1 MSRRDGD
8 ALPLTGAQREI
19 WLAEQRSRTPIPG
32 YRVGECLEIHGPVD
46 PELFETALR
55 RVVDEVDALHVTFVD
70 EGEGPRQVLRETWDW
85 APVHLDLS
93 GEPVPREAAMEW
105 MERDLLRPLD
115 LARDPLFG
123 HALVRLSPTEYLWY
137 LNYHHVVLDA
147 ISSSMVRQRVGEVYS
162 ALAEDGAVPPS
173 PFGSLRDLVD
183 SDEAYR
189 ASADFTADRS
199 YWTERFAD
207 RPGPTRLTRT
217 APADPDRALRLAE
230 ERELRRPDALR
241 AAAGR
246 IGVRWSR
253 LVVAAAALYAHRL
266 TGTQDVVLA
275 LPVTARRSAD
285 RDLMSVPGTMSNVVP
300 LRLTVRPDMPWR
312 DLVAQAARE
321 VEAAVAHERYR
332 SEDLLRDLGA
342 PGSIGTAFPLIVNIM
357 AFNSRPTFA
366 GHPASVHHFV
376 SGSTSDLAVWVF
388 DYRDGNPPL
397 LRLHG
402 SPEAYGE
409 DDLAAH
415 QQRLISLLDAVAD
428 WDPDEVLG
436 RIDLLTAEEH
446 HQVAALGTGP
456 TVELPAETLPELFR
470 KHVRA
475 TPDLVALVCG
485 DVSLTYAELDE
496 RANRLANALVA
507 RGAGPERLVA
517 VALPRSAEL
526 VVAILAVLK
535 TGAAYVPLDPE
546 YPAARIAL
554 LLDDARP
561 ALLVTD
567 TLSEGRL
574 PGKGSVDR
582 LVIDDP
588 ATAELVGGL
597 SAADPM
603 AAVDPGH
610 PAYVIFTS
618 GSTGRPKGVVPT
630 HGGLLNLLTDLRQ
643 AHLPP
648 VTDERQRLRIA
659 LTTSVSFDA
668 SWNQLLALFAGH
680 ELHVLD
686 YETWTDPDAF
696 VGYAARRGLDYIE
709 ATPSYL
715 HVLVAH
721 GLLGDQRWRPALVAA
736 GGEAVP
742 ERLWEELRAAD
753 GVSCLNLY
761 GPSECTVNPVV
772 ASVGSSPL
780 PVIGRPAGNVRL
792 YVLDGALRPL
802 PAGTPGELYIAGP
815 CLARGYLNRPGL
827 TAGRFVADPFGP
839 IGTRMYRTGDLVRWG
854 ADRNLEFLGRT
865 DDQVKVRGFRVELG
879 EVEAVLAEHPQVAR
893 AAAMVRTE
901 DEPRLVAY
909 AVAEPGATVTGTA
922 LREHLRERLPKHMV
936 PSIVV
941 LLDALPLTPNGK
953 LDRRALPAPDRQPA
967 DPGRA
972 PRTATEH
979 LLAGLFAEVLGV
991 PEVGADDD
999 FFDLGGHSLLAT
1011 RLVARARSVLGVE
1024 LGLRDL
1030 FDAPTV
1036 AELAA
1041 AVDIAGRARPALSR
1055 RERPDTVPLS
1065 FAQRRLWFLHRMEGP
1080 SATYNIPLALRLG
1093 GTLDERAL
1101 EAALTDLVERHES
1114 LRTVFPVAD
1123 GVPYQRVLEA
1133 DEARPRLRVTE
1144 GGERDLPQRLAEAAR
1159 YGFELSD
1166 EPPLRAELFR
1176 LGTED
1181 HVLLLVVHHIAGDGW
1196 SAGPLLRDLRTAY
1209 AARTEG
1215 AKPEWS
1221 PLPVQYADYA
1231 LWQRELLGDGS
1242 DPDSLLSGQLAYWRG
1257 QLADLPEQVELPFD
1271 RPRPAVMSYRGAHL
1285 PVQVDAELH
1294 EGLRELARD
1303 GGASLFMVLQ
1313 AGLAALLGKLGA
1325 GTDVPIGT
1333 PIAGRTDE
1341 ALDDLVGFF
1350 VNTLVLRTDLSGDP
1364 SFTELLGRVR
1374 SDALAAYA
1382 HQDVPFEHLVEA
1394 LNPTRTL
1401 AHHPLFQTMLALQN
1415 APLGAFDLPGLRV
1428 TTDLVHTGTAKCDL
1442 TFILAEQPGTEG
1454 LSGVVEYSTDLFDEG
1469 TVAGIVDRWLRLLRA
1484 VVADPGRRIGRVDVL
1499 SAEELRALLP
1509 AEADRSGEQPE
1520 SSLTALFE
1528 RQVRADPAAVALTDG
1543 EVNLTYGELNARA
1556 NRLAHALIGRGVGPE
1571 QLVALALPRS
1581 AELVVAVL
1589 AVLKAGGAYVPV
1601 DPQYPAARISYLL
1614 QDARPALLLTTHQ
1627 IGDLPGAES
1636 VDRLLLDTADLDG
1649 LPDTD
1654 PAVAVDPGHP
1664 AYVIYTSG
1672 STGKPKGVV
1681 VPHRNVVRLFG
1692 TTRALFDFTADD
1704 VWTLFHSYAFDFS
1717 VWELWGALLHGGRL
1731 VVVDH
1736 ETSRSPGRFLELLAR
1751 ERVTVLNQ
1759 TPSAFYQLMQADA
1772 EHPSELAM
1780 RTVVFGGE
1788 ALEPA
1793 RLAPWYE
1800 RHPDDAPRLVN
1811 MYGITETTVHVTY
1824 AALDRSGTAAGR
1836 IGAALPDLRT
1846 YVLDDGLRPVAPGV
1860 PGELYVA
1867 GPGLARGYLNR
1878 PGLTAGRFVAD
1889 PFGPQGS
1896 RMYRTGDVVRRAA
1909 EGSLSYV
1916 GRADQQVKVR
1926 GFRIELG
1933 EIEAALAAHPGVAQT
1948 AVLARQDRADDT
1960 RLVAYLV
1967 PAAGAAP
1974 RPADLREHLTERL
1987 PEHMVPSAY
1996 VVLDAL
2002 PLTANGKLDHR
2013 ALPAP
2018 DLAPVVTG
2026 RAPRTPREQ
2035 VLCELFA
2042 EVLGVA
2048 SAGVEDG
2055 FFDLGGHSLL
2065 ATRLAARIRA
2075 TLGVEMPL
2083 RTLFEAPTP
2092 AGLAAAL
2099 TAAGPAQAAL
2109 VRRER
2114 PELVPL
2120 SFAQRRLWFL
2130 HQLDGTGANY
2140 HISLAWRLSGDL
2152 DRRAMEAALAD
2163 VVGRHESLRTV
2174 YPAVDGVPYQQVLG
2188 VVAARPRLLV
2198 RRTAE
2203 AELSAL
2209 MAAATDRPFDLAGDA
2224 PLRAGLFELASDEHV
2239 LQVVLHHIAGDGW
2252 SLGPLAQDLTAAYAA
2267 RCRGEAPRWKS
2278 LPVQYTDYTLW
2289 QHELLGESTDPD
2301 SPFARQAAY
2310 WTRQLAGLPERIQLP
2325 ADRPRPAAASRR
2337 GGFVHA
2343 GLDAELH
2350 RGLRE
2355 LAREHGTSLF
2365 MVLQAGLA
2373 ALLSK
2378 LGAGDDIPVG
2388 SPVAGRTDQALDEL
2402 VGYFVNTLVLR
2413 TDTSGD
2419 PTFAELLGRVRDT
2432 SLAGY
2437 AHQDLP
2443 FEHLVEALNPVR
2455 SLAHHPLF
2463 QVMLV
2468 LQNAPRADFAPPG
2481 LHVEDMPLTTTT
2493 AKLDLIFTM
2502 SERQAQDGTPEGI
2515 DGLVEYAGD
2524 LYDPATVETMF
2535 GRWER
2540 LLRVAVTDPQQRL
2553 SRFGVL
2559 SAEERDDLT
2568 ALGTGPEVE
2577 LPAAS
2582 VPELFRAQVRAT
2594 PDLVA
2599 LVCGDVSLTYEELD
2613 ERANRLAHALVSR
2626 GAGPERLV
2634 AVALPRSA
2642 ELVVAILAVLR
2653 TGAAYVPVDPEYPAA
2668 RIGHMLE
2675 DAGPVLVVTD
2685 ARTRDRLP
2693 EAGPAGW
2700 LVLDDPATAALVAD
2714 CPATDPLVAVDP
2726 RHPAY
2731 VIYTSGSTGR
2741 PKGVVSTHGGLLNL
2755 FVSQRPLL
2763 FPRRTKERLRIGLT
2777 TSVSFDASCDQLSS
2791 LYAGH
2796 ELHVLDEA
2804 TWSDPD
2810 AFVDYV
2816 TRVGLDYVNAT
2827 PSYLHVLVARGLLDD
2842 PGRRPAVVSMGGEA
2856 VPEQLWERLRAV
2868 EGVSCLNY
2876 YGPTE
2881 CTVDAVVAPLG
2892 SSPRPVIG
2900 RPLGGI
2906 RLYVL
2911 DSTLQ
2916 PVPAGVA
2923 GELHLA
2929 GAGLARGYLNRPA
2942 LTAGRFVADPFGPSG
2957 TRMYR
2962 TGDLVRWGA
2971 DRNLEFLGRTDDQ
2984 VKVRGFRIELG
2995 EIEAALAEHP
3005 QVAQVAVTVRE
3016 DRVGDARLVAYPV
3029 AVAGAELQPE
3039 ELRAHLRERLPD
3051 HMVPAAFVPL
3061 EGLPLTATGKL
3072 DRRALP
3078 APVHTAVRT
3087 GRAPRTPQEQVL
3099 AELFAEVLGV
3109 AEVGADDDFFDLGG
3123 HSLLATRLVA
3133 RARAALGVELELR
3146 ALFETPTVAGLAAGL
3161 GGAGRA
3167 RLALRRAERPE
3178 TVSLSF
3184 AQRRLWF
3191 LHQLED
3197 AGSVYN
3203 MPLAWRLTG
3212 DLDQDALRAALGD
3225 VVARHESLRTIYPQV
3240 DGVPRQEVLDART
3253 APPRLAVTRVG
3264 EADLT
3269 ELLTAAAANGFDLAT
3284 QPPLRAELFEL
3295 APDEHVLLVVMH
3307 HIAGDGW
3314 SLGPLSADLATAYAA
3329 RRRGEEPQWAPLP
3342 VQYADYTLWQ
3352 NRLLGDAADPDSLFA
3367 RQADHWT
3374 RTLAGLPEQIPLP
3387 ADRHRPAAP
3396 SYSGGHLDVELDP
3409 ELHAGLVR
3417 LGREHGA
3424 SVYMVLQA
3432 ALASLLD
3439 KLGAGTDI
3447 PVGSLVAG
3455 RTDQALD
3462 ELVGFFVNTLVLR
3475 TDTSGD
3481 PTFAELL
3488 ARVREGALAAY
3499 AHQDLPF
3506 EHVVEALN
3514 PARSSARQ
3522 PLFQVLLALQNVPRT
3537 EFALDG
3543 LGSEILLVR
3552 TPTAMFDLGFH
3563 LLERGGTG
3571 GPAEGIVGRVE
3582 YSTDLFDRA
3591 TVETLFA
3598 RWLRLL
3604 AAVVAE
3610 PERPLSRIEVL
3621 TTEERHELLVAR
3633 NDTARPVP
3641 TADLPALFEARVRAT
3656 PEAPAVVFE
3665 GTELTY
3671 RELNR
3676 RANRLAHALIARGV
3690 GPEQVVALR
3699 LPRSAELVVA
3709 VLAVLKTGAA
3719 YLPVDP
3725 DYPAARI
3732 AYMLED
3738 AGPAVVLDDLAAVTA
3753 DGDLPEHDPA
3763 VAVDGRRPAYVIY
3776 TSGSTGRPKAV
3787 VMPAAGLLNL
3797 LEWHHEVVGGEPGTR
3812 TAQFTAIS
3820 FDVSVQEVLS
3830 ALLYGKTL
3838 VVPTEEQRRSAELF
3852 AHWLDRHEVA
3862 ELFAPNLVVEALAE
3876 AAEEAGLDLSA
3887 LRLVAQAGEAM
3898 RLGGAVRRFQARRPG
3913 RVLHNHY
3920 GPAETH
3926 VITAYSLPADP
3937 AGCPSPVPIGRP
3949 IANCQVY
3956 VLDSA
3961 LRPVAPGVLGELYL
3975 AGAGLARGY
3984 LNRPGLTAGRFVAN
3998 PYGPA
4003 GARMYRTGDLV
4014 RWRADGELEFA
4025 GRVDHQVK
4033 VRGFRVEPGE
4043 IEAELTA
4050 HPGVAQV
4057 AVLAREDRIVAY
4069 VVPVAGSGATAAAL
4083 TAYLRGRVPE
4093 YLVPSAFVL
4102 LEALPLTPNGKLD
4115 RAALPAPEATTRET
4129 GRAPRT
4135 PQEQI
4140 LCELFAEV
4148 LGRGQVGVD
4157 DDFFDLGGH
4166 SLLATRLV
4174 SRVRATL
4181 GVELELRRLF
4191 RTPTPAGLAAGLHDA
4206 ATARQ
4211 ALVPRP
4217 RREPMPLSFAQRRL
4231 WFLQQFGAPSATYH
4245 MPLALRL
4252 SGELDRDAL
4261 SAALTDVLARHETLR
4276 TVFPH
4281 IAGIPHQRVLDP
4293 AEVPVPLTVRAV
4305 GEAELPAL
4313 LREAAVRAFDLTSE
4327 VPLRAE
4333 LFAVAPDEHVL
4344 LLVMHH
4350 IAGDGWSMGPLARDL
4365 ATAYAAR
4372 RDGGSPAW
4380 PPLPVTYG
4388 DYTLWQHEILGDE
4401 HDGDSLFARQVRYWS
4416 EELAGLPEQL
4426 QLPVDRPR
4434 PATMSYGG
4442 DLLELR
4448 IDAELHAALLGL
4460 ARRSGASLFMVLQAA
4475 LAALYTRLG
4484 AGTDIPIGSPIAGRT
4499 DEALDEL
4506 VGFFVNTLVLRTD
4519 TSGDPS
4525 FGELLGRV
4533 RETAL
4538 SAYAHQDVPFEH
4550 LVEVLNPSRSLSHH
4564 PLFQTGLVV
4573 QNAPGGDFRLPG
4585 MRVSGVSVLT
4595 GTARL
4600 DLTFG
4605 FAEEHGPDGAPA
4617 GLSGAVEYSTDLFD
4631 RSTVEA
4637 LVARW
4642 TRLLAAVAAAPDQP
4656 IGGIE
4661 LLSAEERRELLPA
4674 VEGGAAGVSLP
4685 ELFAAQVAVV
4695 PDEVALVC
4703 GDAELTYRELNS
4715 RANRFAHALV
4725 ARGVG
4730 PEQVVAVAL
4739 PRSVESVVAV
4749 LGVLKAG
4756 AAYLPVDP
4764 AYPRARIDFMLAD
4777 ARPSVVVDDPAM
4789 VGDAD
4794 RPDTDPV
4801 VALDVRYP
4809 AYVIYTSGST
4819 GRPKGVVVS
4828 HGGVSGLVAAQVER
4842 LGVAPGSRVLQF
4854 ASPSFDASFWDLCS
4868 ALLTGATLVLA
4879 PSGAPLEALTDRRLD
4894 VTHVTLPPS
4903 ALAALDGADLAA
4915 GTLVVAGEAC
4925 PPELVAR
4932 WAPGRRMVNAYGPTE
4947 TTVCATMS
4955 DPLAAG
4961 SGVPPIGRPVAGFRV
4976 YVLDERLRLV
4986 APGVAGELYV
4996 AGPGLA
5002 RGYLNRPSLTAGRF
5016 VACPFG
5022 AGGDRMYRTGDVVRR
5037 RADGELEYVGRAD
5050 QQVKVRGFRVEL
5062 GEVEAALAEYPA
5074 VAQAAVVAQGD
5085 RLVGYVTARPDA
5097 TVRPAELAAHLRDR
5111 LPDYLVPAVFT
5122 VLDVLP
5128 LTPNGKLDRAA
5139 LPAPDLGS
5147 AEVGRAP
5154 RTPQEQILCE
5164 LFAEVLGRGQVGVDD
5179 DFFDL
5184 GGHSLLATRLAARVR
5199 SVLGVELGLRAL
5211 FQAPTVAGLAGA
5223 LTESGSARP
5232 TLTARE
5238 RPEAVPL
5245 SFAQRRLWFMHRMD
5259 GSAATYHIPLAL
5271 QLTGTLDRAA
5281 LDEALADVVARH
5293 ESLRTVFPEVGGVPC
5308 QRVLDPAEARPR
5320 AGLTKVSQAELH
5332 HWLAEFAR
5340 RPFDLAAEPPLR
5352 AELFAVA
5359 PDEHVLLLVMHH
5371 IAGDGWST
5379 GPLARDLA
5387 EAYAARC
5394 QGREPDRDALP
5405 VQYADYTLWQ
5415 CELLGDAADPQSR
5428 FAEQLDYWKR
5438 QLSDLPELIQLPA
5451 DRPRP
5456 AVAGWHG
5463 DHVGLE
5469 LGPELHAALTEL
5481 ARNTGT
5487 SLFMVLQAALAALY
5501 TRLGAGTDIPIGS
5514 PIAGR
5519 TDEALDELVGF
5530 FVNTLVLRTD
5540 TSGDPSFT
5548 ELLGRVRETSLS
5560 AYAHQDVPFEHL
5572 VEVLNPS
5579 RSLAHH
5585 PLFQTILAV
5594 QNAPMGRFSLP
5605 GLEVATYAVA
5615 TGTAKFDLGVSLVEQ
5630 FGPAG
5635 EPAGIVGAAEY
5646 ATDLFDRSTVEVL
5659 VRRWTLLLEAVT
5671 ADPDR
5676 SIGGID
5682 LLDSDERSRL
5692 LERGNATAREVAA
5705 VPVPEA
5711 FAVQVAATPD
5721 ALALVSGG
5729 AELTYRELNA
5739 RANRFAHALIARGV
5753 GPEQLVAVALPRSV
5767 ESVVAVLGVLK
5778 AGAAYLPV
5786 DPSYP
5791 AARIA
5796 YMLEDARPVLVV
5808 DDPALVAE
5816 ASEASEWPDTDP
5828 VVALDVRH
5836 PAYVIY
5842 TSGSTGRP
5850 KGVVVAHGGVA
5861 SLVAAQIERFAIAPD
5876 SRVLQFASPSFDAS
5890 VSEIFTAL
5898 LRGAAL
5904 VLPPAAEPVAALTDP
5919 GLAVTHATVPPSVL
5933 AALPEGAVTVST
5945 LVVAGEACPPELVAR
5960 WAPGRRMVNAYG
5972 PTETTVCATM
5982 SDPLSPGAGVPPI
5995 GRPIANARVYVLDER
6010 LRPVPPGVP
6019 GELYVA
6025 GAGLARG
6032 YLNRPALTA
6041 GRFVACPFEA
6051 GSRMYRTGD
6060 VVRWLGDGQLEYVG
6074 RADDQVK
6081 VRGFRVEPGEIET
6094 ALAEHP
6100 AVARAAVL
6108 AQDDRLIGYVV
6119 PHQTEARDSAL
6130 EADHVGEWQD
6140 IYDALPIT
6148 PEETAFGQNFVGWNS
6163 SYDAS
6168 PIPAEQMREWR
6179 DATVARILALHP
6191 RRVLEV
6197 GVGTGLLLSQIAPHC
6212 ETYWATDF
6220 SATAIDALAAQ
6231 VARQEQLAG
6240 RVVLH
6245 TRPAHDTDGL
6255 PAGHFDTIVINSV
6268 VQYFPS
6274 ADYLTDVIEK
6284 LMRLLAPGGALFLGD
6299 IRNLRLLR
6307 PLATAVQLHRVGD
6320 GADLTS
6326 VRRAVEQSLRVE
6338 KELLVDPDFFTALR
6352 EHGTDIGVVAVEVKR
6367 GRHHNELT
6375 RYRYDVTLHKQPVTP
6390 TAPDRSVEL
6399 AWGQQVAGPA
6409 ELRELLAQPSVGVL
6423 RITGVPN
6430 RRVAREAALAR
6441 AVQNGD
6447 GSLAE
6452 LLERLHAPE
6461 DADLPDPEDF
6471 HALGSESGRS
6481 AVVTWSAAA
6490 ADAVDV
6496 VFTDP
6501 QALHRSPVEAYRPAR
6516 ATGQALSSLTN
6527 RPTGGRGTGALL
6539 GELRDWLR
6547 SRLPDYLVPS
6557 AFVALEALPLTA
6569 NGKLDRRALPAP
6581 DLGPVAVGRAPRTP
6595 QEQLLAELF
6604 AEVLGLAQVGVDDS
6618 FFDLGGHSLLATR
6631 LASRV
6636 RAVLGAEL
6644 EVRTLFESP
6653 TVAGLA
6659 ARLDGSGAARP
6670 ALIVRPRPE
6679 RVPLSFAQRR
6689 LWFLHRMDGPSATYN
6704 MPLALSLTGELDR
6717 PALHAALADVVAR
6730 HESLRTVFRE
6740 TDGVPYQVVLSAA
6753 QAYPALPVVELD
6765 ESRLAERLAETAQCG
6780 FDLAAEPPVRA
6791 ELYAL
6796 APGRHVLLV
6805 VVHHIAADGWSMGP
6819 LSGDLAAAYAA
6830 RCRGEAPQW
6839 SPLPVQYADY
6849 SAWQRELLGDATDPD
6864 SLFAR
6869 QLAYWKEEL
6878 SGVPQQLQLPAD
6890 RPRPPVASQR
6900 GDRVVVRLDA
6910 ELHQALRDL
6919 AAARGASMFMV
6930 LQAGLAALLTRLGA
6944 GTDIPIGSPI
6954 AGRTDQALDELVGFF
6969 VNTLVLRTDT
6979 AGDPGFSELVGRV
6992 RQKALTAYDHQDVP
7006 FEYLVEVVNPA
7017 RSLAHH
7023 PLFQIMLALQNAPLG
7038 EFALPGLETGHLEA
7052 PTGTARVDLTFSL
7065 AEQFRPDGAPD
7076 GLVGAVEYATDL
7088 FDPATVELLF
7098 ERLARLLRAAVA
7110 DPDRP
7115 ISRIDIMPVEE
7126 RRRLLAGSNGAVAEL
7141 PGAAVPELF
7150 ARQVGATPEAVAV
7163 VAGGTELTY
7172 RELDLRAN
7180 RLARALVRQGVRP
7193 ETPVAVMLDRS
7204 AELVVAI
7211 LAIIKAGGAYVPLD
7225 SRFPSSRI
7233 DLILRESGAA
7243 LVLTQE
7249 VTTALVQSEAADPSG
7264 FEVPCEPGQLAYI
7277 MYTSGSTGRPKGV
7290 AVTHR
7295 DVVGH
7300 ALTPEFR
7307 GGGHERVLMHSP
7319 TAFDLSTYELWV
7331 PLLNGGRVV
7340 VAPPEQLDL
7349 DLLQHTITSNG
7360 VTGLWLTAGLFR
7372 LVAEERP
7379 GLLAGVREVWT
7390 GGDVVSPAAVARV
7403 LAACPG
7409 IEVVN
7414 GYGPTEATTLATC
7427 HPVGVLP
7434 EHAATVP
7441 IGRPMA
7447 NMRAYV
7453 LDDRLRPVPTG
7464 MVGELYLAGTGVAR
7478 GYLGRAGLTAER
7490 FTADP
7495 YGPDGSRMYRTG
7507 DLASWRADGTLDFA
7521 GRADHQVKLRGLRI
7535 EPGEI
7540 EAVLAGCPG
7549 VAQAAVVARE
7559 DRPGDKRLVAYLVP
7573 APEGAPE
7580 AGELAGRLRRDLPDY
7595 MVPAAFVTVDALPLT
7610 ANGKL
7615 DRAALP
7621 APEYG
7626 ASAAGRGPRTPQ
7638 EQLLCGLFA
7647 EVLGREQVSIDD
7659 NFFDLGGHSLLAAR
7673 LASRVRETLGLE
7685 LGLRM
7690 LFEAPTVAGL
7700 TERLLMDDPDDALDV
7715 VLPLRS
7721 TGTGTPLFCIHPGG
7735 GISWSYSG
7743 LLNHLGPQHP
7753 VYAIQARGL
7762 GRPETLPTS
7771 YEEMA
7776 ADYADQIQK
7785 IQSEGPYLLL
7795 GWSAGGLIAHALACE
7810 LQSRGERTA
7819 LLAILD
7825 AYPVKD
7831 VQFAEVP
7838 VPTVRDVLVGVLDV
7852 DPDELGDQ
7860 EITYAEVA
7868 EVLNRRGSALAG
7880 LNERQIEVIVEIM
7893 INNARLAVDFVPGDF
7908 DGDLLLF
7915 NSTIDRAEDNA
7926 GPEIWRPYVAG
7937 RIESHE
7943 ITTRHDRMTQAGS
7956 LAQIG
7961 PILAARLA
7969 EATGDT
7975 DRADGA
7981 GNADRADGTTT
7992 LSHQED

>member
-8 ALPLTGAQREI
+8 ALPLTAAQREI

-46 PELFETALR
+46 RGLFETALR

-70 EGEGPRQVLRETWDW
+70 DGEGPRQVLRESWDW
-85 APVHLDLS
+85 APAYLDLS
-93 GEPVPREAAMEW
+93 GEPDPRAAAVEW

-123 HALVRLSPTEYLWY
+123 HALVKASPTRYLWY

-147 ISSSMVRQRVGEVYS
+147 ISSSMLRQRVGDVYS
-162 ALAEDGAVPPS
+162 ALAEGGAVPPC

-183 SDEAYR
+183 SDAAYR
-189 ASADFTADRS
+189 ASADFAADRAH
-199 YWTERFAD
+199 WTERFAD
-207 RPGPTRLTRT
+207 LPAPTRLG
-217 APADPDRALRLAE
+217 APSATDPHRALRLAG
-230 ERELRRPDALR
+230 ERALRRPDALR

-246 IGVRWSR
+246 AGVRWSR
-253 LVVAAAALYAHRL
+253 LVVAATALYAHRL
-266 TGTQDVVLA
+266 TGNPDVVLA
-275 LPVTARRSAD
+275 LPVTARRGAD
-285 RDLMSVPGTMSNVVP
+285 RDLTAVPGTMSNVVP

-312 DLVAQAARE
+312 ELVAQAARE
-321 VEAAVAHERYR
+321 VETAVAHERYR

-342 PGSIGTAFPLIVNIM
+342 PGGIGTAFPLIVNIM
-357 AFNSRPTFA
+357 AFNSRPSFA

-376 SGSTSDLAVWVF
+376 SGSTTDLAVWVF

-402 SPEAYGE
+402 SPEAYGD

-415 QQRLISLLDAVAD
+415 QQRLLGLLDTLAD
-428 WDPDEVLG
+428 FDQDEPVG

-446 HQVAALGTGP
+446 RELAQLGTGP
-456 TVELPAETLPELFR
+456 VAEVPAASLPELFR
-470 KHVRA
+470 EHVRA

-485 DVSLTYAELDE
+485 DVSLTYAQLDV
-496 RANRLANALVA
+496 RANRLAHALIA
-507 RGAGPERLVA
+507 RGAGPERPVA

-535 TGAAYVPLDPE
+535 TGAAYVPVDPE
-546 YPAARIAL
+546 YPAARIAH

-561 ALLVTD
+561 VLVVTD
-567 TLSEGRL
+567 SRSDGRL
-574 PGKGSVDR
+574 PAAPPVER
-582 LVIDDP
+582 LVLDAP
-588 ATAELVGGL
+588 ETAALL
-597 SAADPM
+597 ADRPAADPGV
-603 AAVDPGH
+603 AVDPGH
-610 PAYVIFTS
+610 PAYVIHTS
-618 GSTGRPKGVVPT
+618 GSTGRPKGVLPT
-630 HGGLLNLLTDLRQ
+630 HGGLLNLLAHLRQ
-643 AHLPP
+643 VHLPP
-648 VTDERQRLRIA
+648 PGHGRRHRVA

-686 YETWTDPDAF
+686 HATWTDPDAF
-696 VGYAARRGLDYIE
+696 VGHAARCRLDYVE

-715 HVLVAH
+715 RVLVAH
-721 GLLGDQRWRPALVAA
+721 GLLSGPQGPPALVAA

-742 ERLWEELRAAD
+742 EQLWGQLRAA
-753 GVSCLNLY
+753 GGASCLNLY
-761 GPSECTVNPVV
+761 GPSECTVNPVI
-772 ASVGSSPL
+772 ASVGSSPV
-780 PVIGRPAGNVRL
+780 PVIGRPATNVRL
-792 YVLDGALRPL
+792 YVLDGALRRL
-802 PAGTPGELYIAGP
+802 PAGAPGELYIAGR
-815 CLARGYLNRPGL
+815 CLARGYLNRPAP

-839 IGTRMYRTGDLVRWG
+839 AGSRMYRTGDLVRWG
-854 ADRNLEFLGRT
+854 TDGNLEFLGRT
-865 DDQVKVRGFRVELG
+865 DDQVKIRGFRVEPG
-879 EVEAVLAEHPQVAR
+879 EIEAVLAGHPQVAR
-893 AAAMVRTE
+893 AAVVVRTE
-901 DEPRLVAY
+901 EEPRLVAY
-909 AVAEPGATVTGTA
+909 AVPEPGATVTGSV
-922 LREHLRERLPKHMV
+922 LRDHLRERLPQHMV
-936 PSIVV
+936 PSAYV

-953 LDRRALPAPDRQPA
+953 LDRQALPEPDRRPTG
-967 DPGRA
+967 PGRA

-979 LLAGLFAEVLGV
+979 LLAGLFAEVLGA
-991 PEVGADDD
+991 PRVGADDD

-1024 LGLRDL
+1024 LRLRDL

-1041 AVDIAGRARPALSR
+1041 AVDVAGRARPALER
-1055 RERPDTVPLS
+1055 RERPRTVPLS

-1080 SATYNIPLALRLG
+1080 SATYNIPLALRLS
-1093 GTLDERAL
+1093 GTLDHRAL
-1101 EAALTDLVERHES
+1101 ETALGDLVERHES
-1114 LRTVFPVAD
+1114 LRTVFPTVD
-1123 GVPYQRVLEA
+1123 GVPCQRVLDPE
-1133 DEARPRLRVTE
+1133 EARPRLRVTE
-1144 GGERDLPQRLAEAAR
+1144 LGERDLPDRLARAAR
-1159 YGFELSD
+1159 YGFRLAG
-1166 EPPLRAELFR
+1166 EPPLHAELFR
-1176 LGTED
+1176 LADEE

-1196 SAGPLLRDLRTAY
+1196 STGPLSRDLTTAY
-1209 AARTEG
+1209 AARAEG
-1215 AKPEWS
+1215 SKPEWS

-1242 DPDSLLSGQLAYWRG
+1242 DPDSLLSGQLAYWKKR
-1257 QLADLPEQVELPFD
+1257 LADLPEQVELPFD
-1271 RPRPAVMSYRGAHL
+1271 RPRPTAMSYRGAHL
-1285 PVQVDAELH
+1285 PVRIDAGLH
-1294 EGLRELARD
+1294 QGLRALARD

-1341 ALDDLVGFF
+1341 ALDELVGFF

-1374 SDALAAYA
+1374 AGALAAYA

-1415 APLGAFDLPGLRV
+1415 APLGTFDLPGLRV
-1428 TTDLVHTGTAKCDL
+1428 ATDLVHTGTAKCDL
-1442 TFILAEQPGTEG
+1442 TFVLAEQPGADG
-1454 LSGVVEYSTDLFDEG
+1454 LSGVVEYSTDLFDEP
-1469 TVAGIVDRWLRLLRA
+1469 TVAVIVDRWLRLLRA
-1484 VVADPGRRIGRVDVL
+1484 FVADPGRRIGRVDVL
-1499 SAEELRALLP
+1499 SADELGALLP
-1509 AEADRSGEQPE
+1509 ADKGWTEEAPE

-1528 RQVRADPAAVALTDG
+1528 RQVRADPAAVALTDR
-1543 EVNLTYGELNARA
+1543 EVTLTYGELNARA
-1556 NRLAHALIGRGVGPE
+1556 NRLAHALTDRGIGPE
-1571 QLVALALPRS
+1571 HLVALALPRS

-1589 AVLKAGGAYVPV
+1589 AVLKAGAAYVPV
-1601 DPQYPAARISYLL
+1601 DPAYPAARIAYLL
-1614 QDARPALLLTTHQ
+1614 HDTRPALLVTTSRT
-1627 IGDLPGAES
+1627 GDLPGADGVS
-1636 VDRLLLDTADLDG
+1636 RLLLDTADLDG

-1654 PAVAVDPGHP
+1654 PGTAVDPGHA
-1664 AYVIYTSG
+1664 AYVIHTSG
-1672 STGKPKGVV
+1672 STGEPKGVV
-1681 VPHRNVVRLFG
+1681 VPHGNVVRLFD
-1692 TTRALFDFTADD
+1692 TTRELFGFTADD

-1736 ETSRSPGRFLELLAR
+1736 DTSRTPGRFLELLAR

-1772 EHPSELAM
+1772 EAPETGRELAL

-1788 ALEPA
+1788 ALEHA
-1793 RLAPWYE
+1793 RLASWYR
-1800 RHPDDAPRLVN
+1800 RHPEDAPRLVN
-1811 MYGITETTVHVTY
+1811 MYGITETTVHVTH
-1824 AALDRSGTAAGR
+1824 AALGASDTAAGQ
-1836 IGAALPDLRT
+1836 IGTALADLRT
-1846 YVLDDGLRPVAPGV
+1846 YVLDGGLRPVAPGV

-1889 PFGPQGS
+1889 PFGPPGS
-1896 RMYRTGDVVRRAA
+1896 RMYRSGDVVRRA
-1909 EGSLSYV
+1909 EDGSLRYV

-1933 EIEAALAAHPGVAQT
+1933 EIEAALAAHTGVAQI

-1974 RPADLREHLTERL
+1974 STADLRGHLADRL
-1987 PEHMVPSAY
+1987 PEHMVPSAF
-1996 VVLDAL
+1996 VQLDAL
-2002 PLTANGKLDHR
+2002 PLTANGKLDQR
-2013 ALPAP
+2013 ALPEPELTPAG
-2018 DLAPVVTG
+2018 TG
-2026 RAPRTPREQ
+2026 RAPRTPQEQ
-2035 VLCELFA
+2035 ILCELFA
-2042 EVLGVA
+2042 EVLRVA
-2048 SAGVEDG
+2048 SVGVEDG

-2083 RTLFEAPTP
+2083 RTLFESPTP
-2092 AGLAAAL
+2092 AGLAAAMV
-2099 TAAGPAQAAL
+2099 AAGPAQAAL

-2114 PELVPL
+2114 PEVIPL

-2130 HQLDGTGANY
+2130 HQLEGASANY
-2140 HISLAWRLSGDL
+2140 NIPLAWRLSGPL
-2152 DRRAMEAALAD
+2152 DRQALHAALTDTVA
-2163 VVGRHESLRTV
+2163 RHEALRTV
-2174 YPAVDGVPYQQVLG
+2174 FPVVDGVPYQRVLDLA
-2188 VVAARPRLLV
+2188 AARPGLAV
-2198 RRTAE
+2198 RRTTETELSAALAAAQAHRFDLE
-2203 AELSAL
+2203 AEL
-2209 MAAATDRPFDLAGDA
+2209 
-2224 PLRAGLFELASDEHV
+2224 PLHAELFELAADEHV
-2239 LQVVLHHIAGDGW
+2239 LLVVLHHIAGDGW
-2252 SLGPLAQDLTAAYAA
+2252 SLGPLAADLTEAYAA
-2267 RCRGEAPRWKS
+2267 RCRGDEPRREP
-2278 LPVQYTDYTLW
+2278 LAVQYADYTLW
-2289 QHELLGESTDPD
+2289 QHELLGEATDDD

-2310 WTRQLAGLPERIQLP
+2310 WKRQLAGLPEQIRLP
-2325 ADRPRPAAASRR
+2325 VDRPRPAVASHR
-2337 GGFVHA
+2337 GGSVRA
-2343 GLDAELH
+2343 ELDAELH
-2350 RGLRE
+2350 HGLRE
-2355 LAREHGTSLF
+2355 LARTSGTSLF

-2373 ALLSK
+2373 ALLSR
-2378 LGAGDDIPVG
+2378 LGAGEDIPVG
-2388 SPVAGRTDQALDEL
+2388 SLTAGRTDAAVDDL
-2402 VGYFVNTLVLR
+2402 VGFFVNTLVLR

-2432 SLAGY
+2432 ALAGY

-2443 FEHLVEALNPVR
+2443 FEYLVESLNPSR
-2455 SLAHHPLF
+2455 SLSHHPLF

-2468 LQNAPRADFAPPG
+2468 LQNNARAEFAPPG
-2481 LHVEDMPLTTTT
+2481 LRVAEVELTTTSS
-2493 AKLDLIFTM
+2493 KFDLVF
-2502 SERQAQDGTPEGI
+2502 SLAELLAEDGSPAGI
-2515 DGLVEYAGD
+2515 DVFVQFASD
-2524 LYDPATVETMF
+2524 LYDPATVETMVA
-2535 GRWER
+2535 RLVR
-2540 LLRVAVTDPQQRL
+2540 LLTAAVADPQRRL
-2553 SRFGVL
+2553 GRLDPL
-2559 SAEERDDLT
+2559 SAEERRELLAFREES
-2568 ALGTGPEVE
+2568 ALPA
-2577 LPAAS
+2577 PAAS
-2582 VPELFRAQVRAT
+2582 VPALFRARAQQQ
-2594 PDLVA
+2594 PEAVA
-2599 LVCGDVSLTYEELD
+2599 VVSGDVTLTYGELD
-2613 ERANRLAHALVSR
+2613 ARASRLAHALIAR

-2634 AVALPRSA
+2634 ALALPRSP
-2642 ELVVAILAVLR
+2642 ELVVAILAVHKA
-2653 TGAAYVPVDPEYPAA
+2653 GAAYLPIDPGYPAA
-2668 RIGHMLE
+2668 RIAYLL
-2675 DAGPVLVVTD
+2675 DD
-2685 ARTRDRLP
+2685 ARPTL
-2693 EAGPAGW
+2693 
-2700 LVLDDPATAALVAD
+2700 LVTTAALEAALPDAD
-2714 CPATDPLVAVDP
+2714 GLDRLLLDTGAEAAGLPDGDDPGVQVVPGNA
-2726 RHPAY
+2726 AY

-2741 PKGVVSTHGGLLNL
+2741 PKGVVVSHEGLPAM
-2755 FVSQRPLL
+2755 VAEQV
-2763 FPRRTKERLRIGLT
+2763 ERLGIGVGSRVLQFA
-2777 TSVSFDASCDQLSS
+2777 SPSFDASVWDLFGALLTGAALVLAPVTEPVAALTDPSLALTHALVPPSVPAVLSPDDVAVPT
-2791 LYAGH
+2791 LLVGG
-2796 ELHVLDEA
+2796 EA
-2804 TWSDPD
+2804 CGPE
-2810 AFVDYV
+2810 
-2816 TRVGLDYVNAT
+2816 
-2827 PSYLHVLVARGLLDD
+2827 LVARWA
-2842 PGRRPAVVSMGGEA
+2842 PGRRLINS
-2856 VPEQLWERLRAV
+2856 
-2868 EGVSCLNY
+2868 

-2881 CTVDAVVAPLG
+2881 TTVTATMSEPLSRG
-2892 SSPRPVIG
+2892 PGVPPIG
-2900 RPLGGI
+2900 RPIGGF
-2906 RLYVL
+2906 RTYVL
-2911 DSTLQ
+2911 DQRLCL
-2916 PVPAGVA
+2916 VPPGVT
-2923 GELHLA
+2923 GELYIA
-2929 GAGLARGYLNRPA
+2929 GPGLARGYLNRPG
-2942 LTAGRFVADPFGPSG
+2942 LTAGRFVPCPFGPAG
-2957 TRMYR
+2957 ARMYR
-2962 TGDLVRWGA
+2962 TGDLVHRRA
-2971 DRNLEFLGRTDDQ
+2971 DGQLEYVGRADDQ

-2995 EIEAALAEHP
+2995 EIETALAEHP
-3005 QVAQVAVTVRE
+3005 FVGQVAVTARKDRAE
-3016 DRVGDARLVAYPV
+3016 DTRLIAYVVP
-3029 AVAGAELQPE
+3029 APGADVQPD
-3039 ELRAHLRERLPD
+3039 ELRAHLRERLPEY
-3051 HMVPAAFVPL
+3051 MMPAAFVSL
-3061 EGLPLTATGKL
+3061 DALPLNANGKL

-3078 APVHTAVRT
+3078 EPGVTATRT
-3087 GRAPRTPQEQVL
+3087 GRAPHTPQEQVL

-3109 AEVGADDDFFDLGG
+3109 AGVGVDDDFFDLGG

-3133 RARAALGVELELR
+3133 RVRTTLGVEL
-3146 ALFETPTVAGLAAGL
+3146 ALHTLFRNPTVAGLAVGL
-3161 GGAGRA
+3161 GGADRA
-3167 RLALRRAERPE
+3167 RPALGRAERPE
-3178 TVSLSF
+3178 LVPLSS

-3191 LHQLED
+3191 LRQLEG
-3197 AGSVYN
+3197 AASVYN
-3203 MPLAWRLTG
+3203 MPLAWRLYG
-3212 DLDQDALRAALGD
+3212 PLDLAALDAALGD
-3225 VVARHESLRTIYPQV
+3225 LVDRHETLRTVFPVV
-3240 DGVPRQEVLDART
+3240 DGVPYQRVLAAGEVRPELKVSPADET
-3253 APPRLAVTRVG
+3253 A
-3264 EADLT
+3264 LT
-3269 ELLTAAAANGFDLAT
+3269 ALLTAAAARGFDLAAE
-3284 QPPLRAELFEL
+3284 PPLRAEVFEL
-3295 APDEHVLLVVMH
+3295 SADEHVLLLVMH

-3314 SLGPLSADLATAYAA
+3314 SLGPLAADLATAYAA
-3329 RRRGEEPQWAPLP
+3329 RLRGEEPQWAPLP

-3352 NRLLGDAADPDSLFA
+3352 RRLLGDAADPDSLFA
-3367 RQADHWT
+3367 RQVAYWT
-3374 RTLAGLPEQIPLP
+3374 RTLADLPEQIRLP
-3387 ADRHRPAAP
+3387 ADRHRPAVP
-3396 SYSGGHLDVELDP
+3396 SYSGGHLAVELDA

-3432 ALASLLD
+3432 ALAALLD

-3447 PVGSLVAG
+3447 PVGSLIAG

-3462 ELVGFFVNTLVLR
+3462 DLVGFFVNTLVLR

-3481 PTFAELL
+3481 PSFAELL
-3488 ARVREGALAAY
+3488 GRVREGALGAY

-3514 PARSSARQ
+3514 PSRSLARQ

-3537 EFALDG
+3537 EFALSG
-3543 LGSEILLVR
+3543 LAAEIVLVR

-3582 YSTDLFDRA
+3582 YSTDLFDPA
-3591 TVETLFA
+3591 TVEVLVT

-3610 PERPLSRIEVL
+3610 PDRPLSRIDVL
-3621 TTEERHELLVAR
+3621 TAEERHELLVVR
-3633 NDTARPVP
+3633 NDTARAVP
-3641 TADLPALFEARVRAT
+3641 AGSLAALFEAQVRAT
-3656 PEAPAVVFE
+3656 PLAEAVVFE
-3665 GTELTY
+3665 ADEQVSRVLTY

-3719 YLPVDP
+3719 YLPIDP

-3738 AGPAVVLDDLAAVTA
+3738 ARPAVVLDDLADVTPSE
-3753 DGDLPEHDPA
+3753 DQPERDP
-3763 VAVDGRRPAYVIY
+3763 VVPVDARHPAYVIY

-3797 LEWHHEVVGGEPGTR
+3797 LEWHHGAVGGGPGTR

-3852 AHWLDRHEVA
+3852 ARWLDRHRVA

-3876 AAEEAGLDLSA
+3876 AAEEAGLELPA

-3898 RLGGAVRRFQARRPG
+3898 RLSGGVRRFQSRRPG

-3926 VITAYSLPADP
+3926 VITAYPLPADP
-3937 AGCPSPVPIGRP
+3937 ADCPLPVPIGRP
-3949 IANCQVY
+3949 IANCRAY

-3984 LNRPGLTAGRFVAN
+3984 LNRSGLTAGRFVAD

-4014 RWRADGELEFA
+4014 RWRASGSPRPEAGGGELEFA

-4033 VRGFRVEPGE
+4033 VRGFRIEPGE

-4057 AVLAREDRIVAY
+4057 AVLAREDRPGETRIVAY
-4069 VVPVAGSGATAAAL
+4069 VVPLAGSGATAAAL
-4083 TAYLRGRVPE
+4083 TSYLRDRVPDH
-4093 YLVPSAFVL
+4093 LVPSAFVL
-4102 LEALPLTPNGKLD
+4102 LDALPLTPNGKLD
-4115 RAALPAPEATTRET
+4115 RAALPAPGAADTATS
-4129 GRAPRT
+4129 RAPRT

-4148 LGRGQVGVD
+4148 LGLARVGVD
-4157 DDFFDLGGH
+4157 EDFFALGGH

-4181 GVELELRRLF
+4181 GVELELRSLF
-4191 RTPTPAGLAAGLHDA
+4191 RTPTPAALAAGLHEA
-4206 ATARQ
+4206 GTARQ
-4211 ALVPRP
+4211 ALGPRP
-4217 RREPMPLSFAQRRL
+4217 RRDPMPLSFAQRRL

-4252 SGELDRDAL
+4252 SGDLDR
-4261 SAALTDVLARHETLR
+4261 AALGAALADVVARHETLR

-4281 IAGIPHQRVLDP
+4281 DGGVPYQRVLD
-4293 AEVPVPLTVRAV
+4293 ATGTAVPLTVRAA

-4313 LREAAVRAFDLTSE
+4313 LREAAVRGFDLTSE

-4333 LFAVAPDEHVL
+4333 LFALAPDEHVL

-4350 IAGDGWSMGPLARDL
+4350 IAGDGWSMGPLARDV
-4365 ATAYAAR
+4365 ATAYTSR
-4372 RDGGSPAW
+4372 QGGGAPAW

-4401 HDGDSLFARQVRYWS
+4401 NDADSVFSRQVAYWTRT
-4416 EELAGLPEQL
+4416 LAGLPEHL
-4426 QLPVDRPR
+4426 QLPADRPR
-4434 PATMSYGG
+4434 PATMSYRGE
-4442 DLLELR
+4442 LLEVR
-4448 IDAELHAALLGL
+4448 MGAELHAALAEL
-4460 ARRSGASLFMVLQAA
+4460 ARRSGATLFMVLQAA

-4484 AGTDIPIGSPIAGRT
+4484 AGTDIAIGSPIAGRT

-4525 FGELLGRV
+4525 FAELLGRV

-4550 LVEVLNPSRSLSHH
+4550 LVEALNPSRSLSHH
-4564 PLFQTGLVV
+4564 PLYQTGLVV
-4573 QNAPGGDFRLPG
+4573 QNAPGGDFELPG
-4585 MRVSGVSVLT
+4585 LKVSGVTVLT

-4642 TRLLAAVAAAPDQP
+4642 LRLLTEVAAAPDRP
-4656 IGGIE
+4656 IGGID
-4661 LLSAEERRELLPA
+4661 LLSAGERRELLPA
-4674 VEGGAAGVSLP
+4674 VEGGTAGASLP
-4685 ELFAAQVAVV
+4685 ELFAAQVAAT
-4695 PDEVALVC
+4695 PDAVALVC
-4703 GDAELTYRELNS
+4703 GDVELTYRQLNA
-4715 RANRFAHALV
+4715 RANRFAHSLT

-4730 PEQVVAVAL
+4730 PEQTVAVAL

-4764 AYPRARIDFMLAD
+4764 AYPEARIAFMLAD
-4777 ARPSVVVDDPAM
+4777 ARPVLVVDDPVA
-4789 VGDAD
+4789 VAD
-4794 RPDTDPV
+4794 GGRPETDPELV
-4801 VALDVRYP
+4801 PEVRHP

-4828 HGGVSGLVAAQVER
+4828 HCGVSGLVAAQVER
-4842 LGVAPGSRVLQF
+4842 LGVATGGRVLQF

-4868 ALLTGATLVLA
+4868 ALLTGAALVLA
-4879 PSGAPLEALTDRRLD
+4879 PADAPLEALADRRLD

-4903 ALAALDGADLAA
+4903 ALAALDGAELTA

-4932 WAPGRRMVNAYGPTE
+4932 WAPGRRMINAYGPTE

-4955 DPLAAG
+4955 DPLSPG
-4961 SGVPPIGRPVAGFRV
+4961 SGVPPIGRPVAGFRA
-4976 YVLDERLRLV
+4976 YVLDERLRIV
-4986 APGVAGELYV
+4986 PPGVAGELFV
-4996 AGPGLA
+4996 AGAGLA
-5002 RGYLNRPSLTAGRF
+5002 RGYLNRPGLTAGRF

-5022 AGGDRMYRTGDVVRR
+5022 PAGARMYRTGDVVRR

-5050 QQVKVRGFRVEL
+5050 DQVKVRGFRVEL
-5062 GEVEAALAEYPA
+5062 GEVEAALAEHPA
-5074 VAQAAVVAQGD
+5074 VARAAVLAQGD
-5085 RLVGYVTARPDA
+5085 RLIGYAAARPGTA
-5097 TVRPAELAAHLRDR
+5097 VRSAELAAHLRER
-5111 LPDYLVPAVFT
+5111 LPDYLVPSAVV

-5128 LTPNGKLDRAA
+5128 LTPSGKLDRAA
-5139 LPAPDLGS
+5139 LPALE
-5147 AEVGRAP
+5147 AAATAVGRAP
-5154 RTPQEQILCE
+5154 RTPQEQILCG
-5164 LFAEVLGRGQVGVDD
+5164 LFAEVLGLPRVGVDD

-5211 FQAPTVAGLAGA
+5211 FQAPTVAGLVGALAGA
-5223 LTESGSARP
+5223 GRARP
-5232 TLTARE
+5232 ALTVYE

-5245 SFAQRRLWFMHRMD
+5245 SFAQRRLWFLHRMD

-5293 ESLRTVFPEVGGVPC
+5293 ESLRTVFPEVDGVPC

-5320 AGLTKVSQAELH
+5320 VRPAEVSRSELPQR
-5332 HWLAEFAR
+5332 LAECAR
-5340 RPFDLAAEPPLR
+5340 QPFDLAAEPPLR
-5352 AELFAVA
+5352 AELFALA

-5394 QGREPDRDALP
+5394 EGRAATRPALP

-5415 CELLGDAADPQSR
+5415 RELLGDATDPQSR
-5428 FAEQLDYWKR
+5428 FTEQLDYWKR
-5438 QLSDLPELIQLPA
+5438 QLSDLPELLHLPV

-5456 AVAGWHG
+5456 AVAGWRG
-5463 DHVGLE
+5463 DHIGLE
-5469 LGPELHAALTEL
+5469 LGAELHVALSEL
-5481 ARNTGT
+5481 ARSTGT

-5540 TSGDPSFT
+5540 TSGDPSFV
-5548 ELLGRVRETSLS
+5548 ELLGRVRETALS

-5579 RSLAHH
+5579 RSLSHH
-5585 PLFQTILAV
+5585 PLFQTVLAV

-5605 GLEVATYAVA
+5605 GLDVATYAVA
-5615 TGTAKFDLGVSLVEQ
+5615 TGTAKFDLGVSLAEQ
-5630 FGPAG
+5630 FGPDG
-5635 EPAGIVGAAEY
+5635 SPTGIVGAVEY
-5646 ATDLFDRSTVEVL
+5646 ATDLFDRATVAAL
-5659 VRRWTLLLEAVT
+5659 IRRWTLLLEAVT
-5671 ADPDR
+5671 ADPEQP
-5676 SIGGID
+5676 IGGID
-5682 LLDSDERSRL
+5682 LLDADERHRL
-5692 LERGNATAREVAA
+5692 LERGNATAREVGT
-5705 VPVPEA
+5705 VPVPQAFEA
-5711 FAVQVAATPD
+5711 QVVATPD
-5721 ALALVSGG
+5721 AVALVRGDT
-5729 AELTYRELNA
+5729 ELTYRQLNA
-5739 RANRFAHALIARGV
+5739 SANRFAHALIARGV

-5767 ESVVAVLGVLK
+5767 EAVVALLGVLK

-5786 DPSYP
+5786 DPAYP
-5791 AARIA
+5791 QSRID
-5796 YMLEDARPVLVV
+5796 YMLADARPALLV
-5808 DDPALVAE
+5808 DDPAMVVE
-5816 ASEASEWPDTDP
+5816 DDRPDTDP
-5828 VVALDVRH
+5828 KVALDVRH

-5861 SLVAAQIERFAIAPD
+5861 SLVAGQIEGFAIDPA

-5890 VSEIFTAL
+5890 VSEIYTAL

-5904 VLPPAAEPVAALTDP
+5904 VLPPASDPVAALTDP
-5919 GLAVTHATVPPSVL
+5919 GLAVTHVTVPPSVV
-5933 AALPEGAVTVST
+5933 AALPEDSVAVPN
-5945 LVVAGEACPPELVAR
+5945 LIVAGEACPPELVAR

-5982 SDPLSPGAGVPPI
+5982 SDPLTPGSGVPPI
-5995 GRPIANARVYVLDER
+5995 GRPITNARVYVLDER

-6032 YLNRPALTA
+6032 YLNRPGLTA
-6041 GRFVACPFEA
+6041 ARFVACPFDPPGA
-6051 GSRMYRTGD
+6051 RMYRTGD
-6060 VVRWLGDGQLEYVG
+6060 VVRFRADGQLEYVG
-6074 RADDQVK
+6074 RADDQLK
-6081 VRGFRVEPGEIET
+6081 VRGFRVEPGEVEA

-6100 AVARAAVL
+6100 AVAQAAVL

-6119 PHQTEARDSAL
+6119 PRQDGVRDDGL

-6148 PEETAFGQNFVGWNS
+6148 PEESAFGQNFVGWNS
-6163 SYDAS
+6163 SYDAG
-6168 PIPAEQMREWR
+6168 PIPLEQMREWR
-6179 DATVARILALHP
+6179 DATVARILALRP

-6197 GVGTGLLLSQIAPHC
+6197 GVGTGLLLSQVAPHC
-6212 ETYWATDF
+6212 ATYWATDF

-6231 VARQEQLAG
+6231 VAGEERLAG
-6240 RVVLH
+6240 RVVLQ
-6245 TRPAHDTDGL
+6245 TRPAHDTEGL
-6255 PAGHFDTIVINSV
+6255 PAGEFDTIVINSV

-6274 ADYLTDVIEK
+6274 ADYLADVVGK
-6284 LMRLLAPGGALFLGD
+6284 LMRLLAPGGALFIGD
-6299 IRNLRLLR
+6299 VRNLRLLR
-6307 PLATAVQLHRVGD
+6307 PLATAVRLHRAGD
-6320 GADLTS
+6320 GGDLAA
-6326 VRRAVEQSLRVE
+6326 VRRAVEQSVRVE
-6338 KELLVDPDFFTALR
+6338 KELLVDPDFFAALR
-6352 EHGTDIGVVAVEVKR
+6352 EHGTDVGAVVVEVKR
-6367 GRHHNELT
+6367 GRHHNELS
-6375 RYRYDVTLHKQPVTP
+6375 RYRYDVTLHKPPV
-6390 TAPDRSVEL
+6390 APADPGRCVEL
-6399 AWGQQVAGPA
+6399 AWGRQVSDLA
-6409 ELRELLAQPSVGVL
+6409 ELRALLAAPAAELLRV
-6423 RITGVPN
+6423 TGVPN
-6430 RRVAREAALAR
+6430 RRVLREAALAR
-6441 AVQNGD
+6441 AVQEGD
-6447 GSLAE
+6447 RSLAE
-6452 LLERLHAPE
+6452 LLERLHAPQE
-6461 DADLPDPEDF
+6461 GELPDQEESGCPDPEDF
-6471 HALGSESGRS
+6471 HALGLEFDRRVG
-6481 AVVTWSAAA
+6481 VTWSTTA

-6496 VFTDP
+6496 VFADP
-6501 QALHRSPVEAYRPAR
+6501 RALDGSPVEAYRP
-6516 ATGQALSSLTN
+6516 TGTAGRPLSSLTN
-6527 RPTGGRGTGALL
+6527 RPTGSRGTGALI

-6547 SRLPDYLVPS
+6547 GRLPDYLVPS

-6569 NGKLDRRALPAP
+6569 SGKLDRRALPAP
-6581 DLGPVAVGRAPRTP
+6581 DLGPAAAGRAPRTP

-6604 AEVLGLAQVGVDDS
+6604 AEVLGLARVGVEDS

-6636 RAVLGAEL
+6636 RATLGAEL
-6644 EVRTLFESP
+6644 EVRTLFETP
-6653 TVAGLA
+6653 TVAALA
-6659 ARLDGSGAARP
+6659 ARLDGSGTARP
-6670 ALIVRPRPE
+6670 ALTAGPRPD

-6753 QAYPALPVVELD
+6753 QAHPALPVVELD
-6765 ESRLAERLAETAQCG
+6765 ESALAERLAESAGRG

-6796 APGRHVLLV
+6796 APDRHALLV

-6819 LSGDLAAAYAA
+6819 LAGDLAAAYAA
-6830 RCRGEAPQW
+6830 RRRGEEPQW
-6839 SPLPVQYADY
+6839 TPLPVQYADY
-6849 SAWQRELLGDATDPD
+6849 SRWQRDLLGDAADPE

-6878 SGVPQQLQLPAD
+6878 TGVPQQLQLPTD

-6900 GDRVVVRLDA
+6900 GGRVAVRLDA
-6910 ELHQALRDL
+6910 ELHQALRGL

-6979 AGDPGFSELVGRV
+6979 GGDPGFAELLGRV

-7052 PTGTARVDLTFSL
+7052 PTGTSRVDLTFSL
-7065 AEQFRPDGAPD
+7065 AERFRPDGGPD

-7088 FDPATVELLF
+7088 FDPASVEQLF
-7098 ERLARLLRAAVA
+7098 ARWARLLRAAVA

-7115 ISRIDIMPVEE
+7115 IGRIDLMSDAE
-7126 RRRLLAGSNGAVAEL
+7126 RHRLLHGFNDTAAEL
-7141 PGAAVPELF
+7141 PDAAVLELF
-7150 ARQVGATPEAVAV
+7150 ARRVRATPDAVAV

-7172 RELDLRAN
+7172 RELDLRSN

-7193 ETPVAVMLDRS
+7193 ETPVAVLLERS
-7204 AELVVAI
+7204 ADLVVAI
-7211 LAIIKAGGAYVPLD
+7211 LAIVKAGGAYVPLD

-7233 DLILRESGAA
+7233 ELILRESGAA

-7249 VTTALVQSEAADPSG
+7249 VLAALVQSEPDPSE
-7264 FEVPCEPGQLAYI
+7264 FEVPCDPAQLAYI

-7300 ALTPEFR
+7300 ALTPEWR

-7331 PLLNGGRVV
+7331 PLLGGGRIV

-7349 DLLQHTITSNG
+7349 DLLQHTVTTHG

-7403 LAACPG
+7403 RAACPG

-7427 HPVGVLP
+7427 HPVRSLP

-7441 IGRPMA
+7441 IGGPMA

-7464 MVGELYLAGTGVAR
+7464 AVGELYLAGTGVAR
-7478 GYLGRAGLTAER
+7478 GYHGRPGLTAER

-7495 YGPDGSRMYRTG
+7495 YGPAGSRMYRTG
-7507 DLASWRADGTLDFA
+7507 DLAWWRADGTLEFA

-7580 AGELAGRLRRDLPDY
+7580 SAELSGRLRRELPDY
-7595 MVPAAFVTVDALPLT
+7595 MVPAAFVAVDSLPLT
-7610 ANGKL
+7610 VNGKL

-7621 APEYG
+7621 APDYG
-7626 ASAAGRGPRTPQ
+7626 ATGTGRGPRTPQ

-7659 NFFDLGGHSLLAAR
+7659 GFFDLGGHSLLAAR

-7700 TERLLMDDPDDALDV
+7700 TERLVMDDPDDALDV

-7743 LLNHLGPQHP
+7743 LLNHVGPQHP
-7753 VYAIQARGL
+7753 VYALQARGL
-7762 GRPETLPTS
+7762 GRPEPLPTS
-7771 YEEMA
+7771 VEEMA
-7776 ADYADQIQK
+7776 ADYADQIRK
-7785 IQSEGPYLLL
+7785 IQPEGPYLLL

-7810 LQSRGERTA
+7810 LQARGERTA

-7831 VQFAEVP
+7831 VRFEVAP

-7852 DPDELGDQ
+7852 DPDELGDR

-7880 LNERQIEVIVEIM
+7880 LNERQVEVIVDIM
-7893 INNARLAVDFVPGDF
+7893 INNAKLAVDFVPGRY

-7915 NSTIDRAEDNA
+7915 NSTIERAEDDA
-7926 GPEIWRPYVAG
+7926 GPGTWRPYVSG

-7969 EATGDT
+7969 EATGD
-7975 DRADGA
+7975 RC
-7981 GNADRADGTTT
+7981 GTAPT
-7992 LSHQED
+7992 HQED

>member
-8 ALPLTGAQREI
+8 ALPLTAAQREI
-19 WLAEQRSRTPIPG
+19 WLAEQSSRTAIPG

-46 PELFETALR
+46 RDLFETALR

-70 EGEGPRQVLRETWDW
+70 TGEGPRQVLRESWDW
-85 APVHLDLS
+85 APAHLDLS
-93 GEPVPREAAMEW
+93 GEPDPRAAAMAW
-105 MERDLLRPLD
+105 MQRDLMRPLD
-115 LARDPLFG
+115 LTRDPLFG
-123 HALVRLSPTEYLWY
+123 HALIKASPTEFLWY

-147 ISSSMVRQRVGEVYS
+147 ISSSMLRQRVGEVYS
-162 ALAEDGAVPPS
+162 ALAGGGAVPPC
-173 PFGSLRDLVD
+173 PFGPLRDLVD
-183 SDEAYR
+183 SDAVYR
-189 ASADFTADRS
+189 ASTDFAADRS
-199 YWTERFAD
+199 YWTERLAD
-207 RPGPTRLTRT
+207 LPAPTRLTDTT
-217 APADPDRALRLAE
+217 ATDPHRALRLAD
-230 ERELRRPDALR
+230 ERALHRPDALR

-246 IGVRWSR
+246 AGVRWSR
-253 LVVAAAALYAHRL
+253 VVIAATALYAHRL
-266 TGTQDVVLA
+266 TGNQDVVLA
-275 LPVTARRSAD
+275 MPVTARRGAD

-300 LRLTVRPDMPWR
+300 LRLTVRPDMRWGE
-312 DLVAQAARE
+312 LVAQVAQE
-321 VEAAVAHERYR
+321 VAAAVAHERYR

-357 AFNSRPTFA
+357 AFNSRPDFA

-376 SGSTSDLAVWVF
+376 SGSTTDLAVWVF

-402 SPEAYGE
+402 SPEAYGD
-409 DDLAAH
+409 DDLAGH
-415 QQRLISLLDAVAD
+415 RQRLLALLDTAAD
-428 WDPDEVLG
+428 CDQDELLG

-446 HQVAALGTGP
+446 TEVAALGAGP
-456 TVELPAETLPELFR
+456 VAAAPAASLPELFR
-470 KHVRA
+470 EHVRA
-475 TPDLVALVCG
+475 TPELVALVCG
-485 DVSLTYAELDE
+485 DLSLMYAELDV
-496 RANRLANALVA
+496 RANRLAHALIE

-517 VALPRSAEL
+517 VALPRSADL

-535 TGAAYVPLDPE
+535 TGAAHVPIDPE
-546 YPAARIAL
+546 YPAARIAY

-561 ALLVTD
+561 ALVVTD
-567 TLSEGRL
+567 TRSGERL
-574 PGKGSVDR
+574 PEAGPADR
-582 LVIDDP
+582 LVLDEP
-588 ATAELVGGL
+588 ETAALVAGR

-603 AAVDPGH
+603 VAVDPRH
-610 PAYVIFTS
+610 PAYVIHTS
-618 GSTGRPKGVVPT
+618 GSTGRPKGVAPT

-643 AHLPP
+643 VHVPAVLG
-648 VTDERQRLRIA
+648 ERQRLRVA

-686 YETWTDPDAF
+686 HATWTDPDAF
-696 VGYAARRGLDYIE
+696 VDYAARRGLDYIE

-715 HVLVAH
+715 QVLVAH
-721 GLLGDQRWRPALVAA
+721 GLLGHRGWRPALVAA

-742 ERLWEELRAAD
+742 ERLWEQLRAAE

-761 GPSECTVNPVV
+761 GPSECTVNPVLASV
-772 ASVGSSPL
+772 ASSPR
-780 PVIGRPAGNVRL
+780 PVIGRPATNARL

-802 PAGTPGELYIAGP
+802 PAGLPGELYIAGP
-815 CLARGYLNRPGL
+815 WLARGYLNRPGP

-839 IGTRMYRTGDLVRWG
+839 AGSRMYRTGDLVRWDAAG
-854 ADRNLEFLGRT
+854 NLEFLGRT

-879 EVEAVLAEHPQVAR
+879 EIEAVLTEHPQVAR
-893 AAAMVRTE
+893 AAVVVRTE
-901 DEPRLVAY
+901 EEPRLVAY
-909 AVAEPGATVTGTA
+909 AVPETGATVTDTA
-922 LREHLRERLPKHMV
+922 LREHLRERLPKHLV
-936 PSIVV
+936 PSAFVV
-941 LLDALPLTPNGK
+941 LDALPLTPNGK

-991 PEVGADDD
+991 PEVGADDG

-1024 LGLRDL
+1024 LRLSDL

-1036 AELAA
+1036 AQLAA
-1041 AVDIAGRARPALSR
+1041 AVDVAGRARPALER
-1055 RERPDTVPLS
+1055 RERPEAMPLS

-1080 SATYNIPLALRLG
+1080 SATYNIPLALRLSG
-1093 GTLDERAL
+1093 SLDQRAL
-1101 EAALTDLVERHES
+1101 EAALADVVERHES
-1114 LRTVFPVAD
+1114 LRTVFPVFD
-1123 GVPYQRVLEA
+1123 GVPCQRVL
-1133 DEARPRLRVTE
+1133 DLDGARPRLRVTE
-1144 GGERDLPQRLAEAAR
+1144 VGEHELPDRLAQAAGH
-1159 YGFELSD
+1159 GFELAE
-1166 EPPLRAELFR
+1166 EPPLHAELFR
-1176 LGTED
+1176 TAADE

-1196 SAGPLLRDLRTAY
+1196 STGPLSRDLTTAY
-1209 AARTEG
+1209 AARAEG

-1231 LWQRELLGDGS
+1231 LWQRELLGEGS
-1242 DPDSLLSGQLAYWRG
+1242 DPDSLLSGQLAYWRE

-1271 RPRPAVMSYRGAHL
+1271 RPRPAAMSYRGAHL
-1285 PVQVDAELH
+1285 RMRIDAELH
-1294 EGLRELARD
+1294 QGLRALARD

-1325 GTDVPIGT
+1325 GSDVPIGT

-1374 SDALAAYA
+1374 GDALAAYA

-1394 LNPTRTL
+1394 LNPARTL

-1415 APLGAFDLPGLRV
+1415 APLGTFDLPGLRV
-1428 TTDLVHTGTAKCDL
+1428 ATDLVHTGTAKCDL
-1442 TFILAEQPGTEG
+1442 TFILAEQPDG
-1454 LSGVVEYSTDLFDEG
+1454 LAGVVEYSTDLFDEA

-1484 VVADPGRRIGRVDVL
+1484 VVADPGRRLGRVDVL
-1499 SAEELRALLP
+1499 SADELRTLLP
-1509 AEADRSGEQPE
+1509 ADSDRSGDLSE

-1528 RQVRADPAAVALTDG
+1528 RQVRAEPAAVALTDG
-1543 EVNLTYGELNARA
+1543 ELTLTYRELNARA
-1556 NRLAHALIGRGVGPE
+1556 NRLAHALIDRGIGPE
-1571 QLVALALPRS
+1571 HLVALALPRS

-1601 DPQYPAARISYLL
+1601 DPAYPAARITYLL
-1614 QDARPALLLTTHQ
+1614 QDTRPALLVTTSRT
-1627 IGDLPGAES
+1627 GEPAGADHL
-1636 VDRLLLDTADLDG
+1636 DRLLLDATDLDG

-1654 PAVAVDPGHP
+1654 PGITVDPGHP
-1664 AYVIYTSG
+1664 AYVIHTSG
-1672 STGKPKGVV
+1672 STGDPKGVV
-1681 VPHRNVVRLFG
+1681 VPHRNVVRLFR
-1692 TTRALFDFTADD
+1692 TTEELFGFTADD
-1704 VWTLFHSYAFDFS
+1704 VWTLFHSYSFDFS

-1759 TPSAFYQLMQADA
+1759 TPSAFYQLMPEDA
-1772 EHPSELAM
+1772 EHPRELAL

-1788 ALEPA
+1788 ALEHA
-1793 RLAPWYE
+1793 RLASWYE

-1824 AALDRSGTAAGR
+1824 AALDRTGTSAGR
-1836 IGAALPDLRT
+1836 IGAPLPDLRT
-1846 YVLDDGLRPVAPGV
+1846 YVLDDGLRPVPPGV

-1889 PFGPQGS
+1889 PFGPAGS
-1896 RMYRTGDVVRRAA
+1896 RMYRSGDVVRRAA
-1909 EGSLSYV
+1909 DRSLRYV

-1933 EIEAALAAHPGVAQT
+1933 EIEAALAGHPGVAQV

-1967 PAAGAAP
+1967 PASGATP
-1974 RPADLREHLTERL
+1974 RPADLRGHLAERL
-1987 PEHMVPSAY
+1987 PEHMVPSAF

-2018 DLAPVVTG
+2018 DPAPASPG
-2026 RAPRTPREQ
+2026 RAPRTPQEQ

-2099 TAAGPAQAAL
+2099 VAAGPAQAAL
-2109 VRRER
+2109 ARRER
-2114 PELVPL
+2114 PEVIPL

-2130 HQLDGTGANY
+2130 HQLEGAGGNY

-2152 DRRAMEAALAD
+2152 DRRALEAAVAD
-2163 VVGRHESLRTV
+2163 VVARHESLRTV
-2174 YPAVDGVPYQQVLG
+2174 VPAVDGVPYQQVLD
-2188 VVAARPRLLV
+2188 VEAARPRLLV
-2198 RRTAE
+2198 ARSTESDLPAAMAE
-2203 AELSAL
+2203 AKA
-2209 MAAATDRPFDLAGDA
+2209 RRFDLAADV
-2224 PLRAGLFELASDEHV
+2224 PLRVALFELAPDEHV
-2239 LQVVLHHIAGDGW
+2239 FQVVLHHIAGDGW
-2252 SLGPLAQDLTAAYAA
+2252 SLGPLAQGLTAAYAA
-2267 RCRGEAPRWKS
+2267 RCRGEEPQWEE
-2278 LPVQYTDYTLW
+2278 LPVQYADYTLW
-2289 QHELLGESTDPD
+2289 QHDLLGDSADPD
-2301 SPFARQAAY
+2301 SLFAGQAAH

-2325 ADRPRPAAASRR
+2325 TDRPRPVVASHR
-2337 GGFVHA
+2337 GGSVPA

-2355 LAREHGTSLF
+2355 LARAHGTSLF

-2373 ALLSK
+2373 ALLNK

-2388 SPVAGRTDQALDEL
+2388 SPVAGRTDQAQDEL
-2402 VGYFVNTLVLR
+2402 VGYFVNTLVFR

-2432 SLAGY
+2432 ALAGY

-2443 FEHLVEALNPVR
+2443 FEHLVEVLNPSR
-2455 SLAHHPLF
+2455 SLSHHPLF

-2481 LHVEDMPLTTTT
+2481 LRVEDVPSTSTT

-2502 SERQAQDGTPEGI
+2502 AERHAEDGSPEGI
-2515 DGLVEYAGD
+2515 DGSVEYTSD
-2524 LYDPATVETMF
+2524 LYDPATVETMI

-2540 LLRVAVTDPQQRL
+2540 LLRAAVADPRRRL
-2553 SRFGVL
+2553 SRLGL
-2559 SAEERDDLT
+2559 LTAEERAELT
-2568 ALGTGPEVE
+2568 ALGTGP
-2577 LPAAS
+2577 AARAFTAS
-2582 VPELFRAQVRAT
+2582 LPELFRAQAGAN
-2594 PDLVA
+2594 PDAVA
-2599 LVCGDVSLTYEELD
+2599 LVGPDASLTYAELD
-2613 ERANRLAHALVSR
+2613 ARANRLAHALIAR

-2642 ELVVAILAVLR
+2642 ELVVTILAVLK
-2653 TGAAYVPVDPEYPAA
+2653 TGAAYFPVDPEYPAA
-2668 RIGHMLE
+2668 RIRYMLD
-2675 DAGPVLVVTD
+2675 DARPVLAVTD
-2685 ARTRDRLP
+2685 SRTRGRLP
-2693 EAGPAGW
+2693 DGPAGW
-2700 LVLDDPATAALVAD
+2700 LVTDDPETAALVAG
-2714 CPATDPLVAVDP
+2714 CPVTDPAVAVDP
-2726 RHPAY
+2726 GHPAY
-2731 VIYTSGSTGR
+2731 VIYTSGSTGK
-2741 PKGVVSTHGGLLNL
+2741 PKGVVATHGGLSNL
-2755 FVSQRPLL
+2755 FADQGPLFL
-2763 FPRRTKERLRIGLT
+2763 RIKERMRIGLT
-2777 TSVSFDASCDQLSS
+2777 TSVSFDASCDQL
-2791 LYAGH
+2791 LALFAGH

-2804 TWSDPD
+2804 TWTDPD
-2810 AFVDYV
+2810 AYLAYAA
-2816 TRVGLDYVNAT
+2816 RAGLDTVGGT
-2827 PSYLHVLVARGLLDD
+2827 PSYLQVLVDHGLLDH
-2842 PGRRPAVVSMGGEA
+2842 PRWRPSMVGLGGEP
-2856 VPEQLWERLRAV
+2856 VPERLWEQLRAAD
-2868 EGVSCLNY
+2868 GVLSLNY
-2876 YGPTE
+2876 YGPAE
-2881 CTVDAVVAPLG
+2881 CTVDSVVAPVG

-2900 RPLGGI
+2900 RPLGGV
-2906 RLYVL
+2906 RLHVL
-2911 DSTLQ
+2911 DGALQ
-2916 PVPAGVA
+2916 PVPAGVP
-2923 GELHLA
+2923 GELYIA
-2929 GAGLARGYLNRPA
+2929 GAGLARGYLNRPG

-2957 TRMYR
+2957 SRMYR
-2962 TGDLVRWGA
+2962 TGDLVRWNPEG
-2971 DRNLEFLGRTDDQ
+2971 DLEFLGRTDDQ

-2995 EIEAALAEHP
+2995 EIEAVLADHP
-3005 QVAQVAVTVRE
+3005 QVARAAVIVRQ
-3016 DRVGDARLVAYPV
+3016 DRAQDARLVAYLVPTT
-3029 AVAGAELQPE
+3029 GSEPQPGD
-3039 ELRAHLRERLPD
+3039 LRAHLRERLPD
-3051 HMVPAAFVPL
+3051 YMVPSAFVPL
-3061 EGLPLTATGKL
+3061 DALPLNASGKL

-3078 APVHTAVRT
+3078 EPESTVTRA
-3087 GRAPRTPQEQVL
+3087 GRAPHTPEEHVL
-3099 AELFAEVLGV
+3099 AELFAEVLGRS
-3109 AEVGADDDFFDLGG
+3109 AVGVDDDFFDLGG

-3133 RARAALGVELELR
+3133 RIRATLGVELPL
-3146 ALFETPTVAGLAAGL
+3146 ATLFRSPTVAGLAAGL
-3161 GGAGRA
+3161 GGADRA
-3167 RLALRRAERPE
+3167 RLALERAERPAF
-3178 TVSLSF
+3178 VPLSS

-3191 LHQLED
+3191 LRQLEGAD
-3197 AGSVYN
+3197 SVYN
-3203 MPLAWRLTG
+3203 MPLAWRLSG
-3212 DLDQDALRAALGD
+3212 PLDPAALEAALGD
-3225 VVARHESLRTIYPQV
+3225 LADRHETLRTVFPAV
-3240 DGVPRQEVLDART
+3240 DGVPHQQVLAAGAAR
-3253 APPRLAVTRVG
+3253 PRLSVTP
-3264 EADLT
+3264 ADEPALPG
-3269 ELLTAAAANGFDLAT
+3269 LLAAAAARGFDLAAE
-3284 QPPLRAELFEL
+3284 PPLRAEVFALS
-3295 APDEHVLLVVMH
+3295 ADQHVLLLVMH

-3314 SLGPLSADLATAYAA
+3314 SLGPLAADLATAYAA

-3352 NRLLGDAADPDSLFA
+3352 DRLLGDADDEHSLFT
-3367 RQADHWT
+3367 RQLAHWT
-3374 RTLAGLPEQIPLP
+3374 RTLADLPEQITLP
-3387 ADRHRPAAP
+3387 ADRHRPATP
-3396 SYSGGHLDVELDP
+3396 SYAGGHLAIEVDA

-3447 PVGSLVAG
+3447 PVGSLIAG

-3462 ELVGFFVNTLVLR
+3462 DLVGFFVNTLVLR
-3475 TDTSGD
+3475 TDTGGD
-3481 PTFAELL
+3481 PSFAELL
-3488 ARVREGALAAY
+3488 VRVREGALGAY

-3514 PARSSARQ
+3514 PSRSLARQ

-3537 EFALDG
+3537 EFALSG
-3543 LGSEILLVR
+3543 LTAEIVLVR

-3582 YSTDLFDRA
+3582 YSTDLFDPA
-3591 TVETLFA
+3591 TVEALVA

-3604 AAVVAE
+3604 AAVVAA
-3610 PERPLSRIEVL
+3610 PDRPLSRIDVL
-3621 TTEERHELLVAR
+3621 TAEERHELLVTR

-3641 TADLPALFEARVRAT
+3641 AATLPALFEAQVRAT
-3656 PEAPAVVFE
+3656 PEAEAVLFE
-3665 GTELTY
+3665 AGEPMSRVLTY

-3738 AGPAVVLDDLAAVTA
+3738 ARPAVVLDDLAAVVP
-3753 DGDLPEHDPA
+3753 DGDLPETDPA
-3763 VAVDGRRPAYVIY
+3763 VAVDARHPAYVIY

-3797 LEWHHEVVGGEPGTR
+3797 LAWHHGAVGGEPGTR
-3812 TAQFTAIS
+3812 VAQFTAIS

-3852 AHWLDRHEVA
+3852 AHWLDRHRVE

-3876 AAEEAGLDLSA
+3876 AAEEAGLELPS

-3898 RLGGAVRRFQARRPG
+3898 RLGGAVRRFRARRPG

-3926 VITAYSLPADP
+3926 VITAYPLPPDPAD
-3937 AGCPSPVPIGRP
+3937 CPLPVPIGRP
-3949 IANCQVY
+3949 IDNCRVY

-3975 AGAGLARGY
+3975 AGEGLARGY
-3984 LNRPGLTAGRFVAN
+3984 LNRPGLTAGRFVAD

-4014 RWRADGELEFA
+4014 RWRADRELEFA

-4069 VVPVAGSGATAAAL
+4069 VVPPAGSGATAAELA
-4083 TAYLRGRVPE
+4083 AYLRERVPD

-4102 LEALPLTPNGKLD
+4102 LDALPLTPNGKLD
-4115 RAALPAPEATTRET
+4115 RAALPAPEPGTTVG

-4148 LGRGQVGVD
+4148 LGLPRVGVD
-4157 DDFFDLGGH
+4157 EDFFALGGH

-4181 GVELELRRLF
+4181 GVEPELRGLF

-4206 ATARQ
+4206 GAARQ

-4252 SGELDRDAL
+4252 SGDLDRAAL
-4261 SAALTDVLARHETLR
+4261 SAALADVVARHETLR

-4281 IAGIPHQRVLDP
+4281 TAGVPYQRTLDT
-4293 AEVPVPLTVRAV
+4293 AEVAVPLTVRAA
-4305 GEAELPAL
+4305 GEAEVPAL
-4313 LREAAVRAFDLTSE
+4313 LREAAVRGFDLTSE

-4333 LFAVAPDEHVL
+4333 LLAVAPDEHVL

-4350 IAGDGWSMGPLARDL
+4350 IVGDGWSMGPLARDL
-4365 ATAYAAR
+4365 ATAYTAR
-4372 RDGGSPAW
+4372 QGGGAPAW

-4388 DYTLWQHEILGDE
+4388 DYTLWQHDILGDE
-4401 HDGDSLFARQVRYWS
+4401 HDADSVFARQVAYWTQA
-4416 EELAGLPEQL
+4416 LAGLPEQL
-4426 QLPVDRPR
+4426 QLPADRPR
-4434 PATMSYGG
+4434 PAAMSYGG

-4448 IDAELHAALLGL
+4448 IDAELHTALVEL
-4460 ARRSGASLFMVLQAA
+4460 ARRSGATLFMVLQAA

-4499 DEALDEL
+4499 DEALDDL
-4506 VGFFVNTLVLRTD
+4506 VGFFINTLVLRTD

-4525 FGELLGRV
+4525 FAELLGRV

-4550 LVEVLNPSRSLSHH
+4550 LVEALNPSRSLSHH
-4564 PLFQTGLVV
+4564 PLYQTGLVV
-4573 QNAPGGDFRLPG
+4573 QNAPGGDFELPG
-4585 MRVSGVSVLT
+4585 LQVSGVSVLT

-4637 LVARW
+4637 LAARW
-4642 TRLLAAVAAAPDQP
+4642 TRLLAAVAAAPDRP
-4656 IGGIE
+4656 IGGID
-4661 LLSAEERRELLPA
+4661 LLSAEERSELLPA

-4685 ELFAAQVAVV
+4685 ELFAAQVTAT
-4695 PDEVALVC
+4695 PDAVALVC
-4703 GDAELTYRELNS
+4703 AGRKLTYRQVNA
-4715 RANRFAHALV
+4715 RANRFAHALI

-4730 PEQVVAVAL
+4730 PERVVAVAL

-4777 ARPSVVVDDPAM
+4777 ARPALLVDDPAM
-4789 VGDAD
+4789 VVEGEW
-4794 RPDTDPV
+4794 PETDPV
-4801 VALDVRYP
+4801 VELDVRHP

-4819 GRPKGVVVS
+4819 GRPKGVLVS
-4828 HGGVSGLVAAQVER
+4828 HSGVSGLVAAQVER

-4868 ALLTGATLVLA
+4868 ALLSGAALVLA
-4879 PSGAPLEALTDRRLD
+4879 PAEAPLEALTDRRLG

-4903 ALAALDGADLAA
+4903 ALAAVDSADVTAA
-4915 GTLVVAGEAC
+4915 TLVVAGEAC
-4925 PPELVAR
+4925 PPELVER
-4932 WAPGRRMVNAYGPTE
+4932 WAPGRRMINAYGPTE

-4955 DPLAAG
+4955 DPLSPGA
-4961 SGVPPIGRPVAGFRV
+4961 GVPPIGRAVAGFQV
-4976 YVLDERLRLV
+4976 YVLDERLRIV
-4986 APGVAGELYV
+4986 PPGVVGELYV

-5002 RGYLNRPSLTAGRF
+5002 RGYLNRPGLTAGRF

-5022 AGGDRMYRTGDVVRR
+5022 PAGAQMYRTGDLVRR
-5037 RADGELEYVGRAD
+5037 RSDGELEYVGRAD
-5050 QQVKVRGFRVEL
+5050 DQVKVRGFRVEL
-5062 GEVEAALAEYPA
+5062 GEIEAALAEHPA
-5074 VAQAAVVAQGD
+5074 VAQAAVVARDD
-5085 RLVGYVTARPDA
+5085 RLVGYVAARPGTA
-5097 TVRPAELAAHLRDR
+5097 PRPAGLAAHLRDR

-5122 VLDVLP
+5122 VLDALP

-5139 LPAPDLGS
+5139 LPAPDPGT
-5147 AEVGRAP
+5147 AEAGRAP

-5164 LFAEVLGRGQVGVDD
+5164 LFAEVLGLPRVGVDD
-5179 DFFDL
+5179 HFFDL
-5184 GGHSLLATRLAARVR
+5184 GGHSLLATRLTARVR

-5211 FQAPTVAGLAGA
+5211 FQAPTVAGLAEALAGAGRTRPA
-5223 LTESGSARP
+5223 LTVH
-5232 TLTARE
+5232 E

-5245 SFAQRRLWFMHRMD
+5245 SFAQRRLWFLHRMD

-5271 QLTGTLDRAA
+5271 HLAGTLDRSA
-5281 LDEALADVVARH
+5281 LDQALADVVARH

-5320 AGLTKVSQAELH
+5320 AGLTEVSQAELH
-5332 HWLAEFAR
+5332 DRLAGFAR

-5387 EAYAARC
+5387 EAYAARSE
-5394 QGREPDRDALP
+5394 GRAPTWSNLP

-5415 CELLGDAADPQSR
+5415 RELLGDAADPRSR

-5438 QLSDLPELIQLPA
+5438 QLSELPELLQLPA

-5456 AVAGWHG
+5456 AVAGWRG

-5469 LGPELHAALTEL
+5469 LGPELHTDLAEL
-5481 ARNTGT
+5481 ARSTGT

-5519 TDEALDELVGF
+5519 TDEALDDLVGF

-5540 TSGDPSFT
+5540 TSGDPSFA
-5548 ELLGRVRETSLS
+5548 ELLGRVRETALS

-5579 RSLAHH
+5579 RSLSHH
-5585 PLFQTILAV
+5585 PLFQTVLAV

-5605 GLEVATYAVA
+5605 GLDVATYAVA
-5615 TGTAKFDLGVSLVEQ
+5615 TGTAKFDLGASLVEQ
-5630 FGPAG
+5630 FGADG
-5635 EPAGIVGAAEY
+5635 SPAGIVGAVEY
-5646 ATDLFDRSTVEVL
+5646 ATDLFDRSTVEAL

-5676 SIGGID
+5676 PIGRID
-5682 LLDSDERSRL
+5682 LLDADERHRL
-5692 LERGNATAREVAA
+5692 LERSNATDREVGA
-5705 VPVPEA
+5705 VPVPQA
-5711 FAVQVAATPD
+5711 FAAQVAATPD
-5721 ALALVSGG
+5721 AVALVCGDE
-5729 AELTYRELNA
+5729 ELTYRRLNA

-5753 GPEQLVAVALPRSV
+5753 GPERVVAVALPRSV

-5786 DPSYP
+5786 DPAYP
-5791 AARIA
+5791 RARIDF
-5796 YMLEDARPVLVV
+5796 MLADARPVLMV
-5808 DDPALVAE
+5808 DDPAMVVE
-5816 ASEASEWPDTDP
+5816 GEWPETDP

-5861 SLVAAQIERFAIAPD
+5861 SLVAGQIERFAIDPG

-5890 VSEIFTAL
+5890 VSEIYTAL
-5898 LRGAAL
+5898 LCGAAL
-5904 VLPPAAEPVAALTDP
+5904 VLPPAADPVAALTDP

-5933 AALPEGAVTVST
+5933 AALPEGATTVST

-5960 WAPGRRMVNAYG
+5960 WAPGRRMINAYG

-5982 SDPLSPGAGVPPI
+5982 SDPLAAGSGVPPI

-6032 YLNRPALTA
+6032 YLNRPGLTA
-6041 GRFVACPFEA
+6041 GRFVACPFGPSGA
-6051 GSRMYRTGD
+6051 RMYRTGD
-6060 VVRWLGDGQLEYVG
+6060 VVRFRADSQLEYVG

-6081 VRGFRVEPGEIET
+6081 VRGFRVEPGEVEA

-6100 AVARAAVL
+6100 AVARSAVL

-6119 PHQTEARDSAL
+6119 PRQDTARDDGL

-6148 PEETAFGQNFVGWNS
+6148 PEQTAFGQNFVGWNS
-6163 SYDAS
+6163 SYDAG
-6168 PIPAEQMREWR
+6168 PIPVEQMREWR
-6179 DATVARILALHP
+6179 DATVARILALRP

-6197 GVGTGLLLSQIAPHC
+6197 GVGTGLLLSQVAPHC
-6212 ETYWATDF
+6212 ASYWATDF
-6220 SATAIDALAAQ
+6220 SATAVDALAAQ
-6231 VARQEQLAG
+6231 VGRQDGLAR
-6240 RVVLH
+6240 RVVLQ
-6245 TRPAHDTDGL
+6245 TRPAHDTESL
-6255 PAGHFDTIVINSV
+6255 PAGQFDTIVINSV

-6274 ADYLTDVIEK
+6274 AAYLADVVEK
-6284 LMRLLAPGGALFLGD
+6284 LMRLLAPGGALFIGD
-6299 IRNLRLLR
+6299 VRNLRLLR
-6307 PLATAVQLHRVGD
+6307 PLATAVQLHRTGD
-6320 GADLTS
+6320 GGDLAA
-6326 VRRAVEQSLRVE
+6326 VRRAVEQAVRVE
-6338 KELLVDPDFFTALR
+6338 KELLVDPDFFTVLR
-6352 EHGTDIGVVAVEVKR
+6352 EQGTEIGAVVVEVKR
-6367 GRHHNELT
+6367 GRHHNELS
-6375 RYRYDVTLHKQPVTP
+6375 RYRYDVTLHKPPV
-6390 TAPDRSVEL
+6390 APAAPGRCVEL
-6399 AWGQQVAGPA
+6399 EWGRQVAGPA
-6409 ELRELLAQPSVGVL
+6409 GLRALLAESRAEVL

-6441 AVQNGD
+6441 AVQAGD
-6447 GSLAE
+6447 ASLAE

-6461 DADLPDPEDF
+6461 ECDLPDPEDF
-6471 HALGSESGRS
+6471 HALGREFDRRVG
-6481 AVVTWSAAA
+6481 VTWSATE

-6496 VFTDP
+6496 VFADP
-6501 QALHRSPVEAYRPAR
+6501 RTHHGSPVEPYRTAR
-6516 ATGQALSSLTN
+6516 ATGGALSALTN
-6527 RPTGGRGTGALL
+6527 RPTGSRGTGALI

-6547 SRLPDYLVPS
+6547 GRLPDYLIPS
-6557 AFVALEALPLTA
+6557 AFVALEALPLTTS
-6569 NGKLDRRALPAP
+6569 GKLDRRALPAP
-6581 DLGPVAVGRAPRTP
+6581 DLGSAGVGRAPRTP

-6604 AEVLGLAQVGVDDS
+6604 AEVLGLAQVGVEDS

-6636 RAVLGAEL
+6636 RATLGAEL
-6644 EVRTLFESP
+6644 EVRTLFETP
-6653 TVAGLA
+6653 TVAALA
-6659 ARLDGSGAARP
+6659 ARLDGSGTARP
-6670 ALIVRPRPE
+6670 ALTAQPRPD

-6704 MPLALSLTGELDR
+6704 MPLALGLTGALDR
-6717 PALHAALADVVAR
+6717 PALHAALADVIAR

-6740 TDGVPYQVVLSAA
+6740 TDGVPYQVVLSTA
-6753 QAYPALPVVELD
+6753 QAHPALPVVELD
-6765 ESRLAERLAETAQCG
+6765 EGALAERLAQTARRG

-6796 APGRHVLLV
+6796 APDRHALLV

-6819 LSGDLAAAYAA
+6819 LAGDLAAAYAA
-6830 RCRGEAPQW
+6830 RCRGEEPQW

-6849 SAWQRELLGDATDPD
+6849 SRWQRELLGDAADPD

-6869 QLAYWKEEL
+6869 QLAYWKQEL
-6878 SGVPQQLQLPAD
+6878 TGVPQQLQLPAD

-6900 GDRVVVRLDA
+6900 GGRVAVRLDA
-6910 ELHQALRDL
+6910 DLHQALRDL

-6944 GTDIPIGSPI
+6944 GTDLPIGSPI

-6979 AGDPGFSELVGRV
+6979 SGDPGFAELLGRV

-7023 PLFQIMLALQNAPLG
+7023 PLFQVMLALQNAPLG
-7038 EFALPGLETGHLEA
+7038 EFGLPGLETGHLDA
-7052 PTGTARVDLTFSL
+7052 PTGTSRVDLTFSL
-7065 AEQFRPDGAPD
+7065 AEQFRPDGAAPGPD
-7076 GLVGAVEYATDL
+7076 GLVGAVEFATDL

-7098 ERLARLLRAAVA
+7098 ERWARLLRAAVA

-7115 ISRIDIMPVEE
+7115 LSRLDIMSDAE
-7126 RRRLLAGSNGAVAEL
+7126 RHRLLYGFNDTAAEL
-7141 PGAAVPELF
+7141 PRAAVPELF
-7150 ARQVGATPEAVAV
+7150 ARQVRATPDAVAV
-7163 VAGGTELTY
+7163 VAGAAELTY
-7172 RELDLRAN
+7172 RELDLRSN

-7193 ETPVAVMLDRS
+7193 ETPVAVLLERS

-7211 LAIIKAGGAYVPLD
+7211 LAILKAGGAYVPLD

-7233 DLILRESGAA
+7233 DLIREESGAA
-7243 LVLTQE
+7243 LVLTRE
-7249 VTTALVQSEAADPSG
+7249 VLAALVQAEPDRSAL
-7264 FEVPCEPGQLAYI
+7264 EVPCEPGQLAYI

-7290 AVTHR
+7290 AVTHH

-7331 PLLNGGRVV
+7331 PLLNGGRIV

-7349 DLLQHTITSNG
+7349 DLLQHTIASHG

-7390 GGDVVSPAAVARV
+7390 GGDVVSPAAAARV

-7427 HPVGVLP
+7427 HPVHTLP

-7441 IGRPMA
+7441 IGGPMA
-7447 NMRAYV
+7447 NMRTYV
-7453 LDDRLRPVPTG
+7453 LDDHLRPVPTG
-7464 MVGELYLAGTGVAR
+7464 LVGELYLAGVGVAR
-7478 GYLGRAGLTAER
+7478 GYLGRPGLTAER

-7495 YGPDGSRMYRTG
+7495 YGPPGSRMYRTG
-7507 DLASWRADGTLDFA
+7507 DLAWWRADRILEFA

-7573 APEGAPE
+7573 TPEGAPE
-7580 AGELAGRLRRDLPDY
+7580 AGELSARLRRDLPDY

-7621 APEYG
+7621 APAYG
-7626 ASAAGRGPRTPQ
+7626 ASDAGRGPRTPQ

-7700 TERLLMDDPDDALDV
+7700 TGRLVMDNPDDALDV

-7721 TGTGTPLFCIHPGG
+7721 TGTSTPLFCIHPGG

-7743 LLNHLGPQHP
+7743 LLNHVGPEHP

-7762 GRPETLPTS
+7762 GRPEPLPTS
-7771 YEEMA
+7771 CEEMA

-7785 IQSEGPYLLL
+7785 IQPEGPYLLL

-7810 LQSRGERTA
+7810 LQARGERTA

-7831 VQFAEVP
+7831 VQFEVAP

-7852 DPDELGDQ
+7852 DPDELGDR
-7860 EITYAEVA
+7860 EITYTEVA

-7893 INNARLAVDFVPGDF
+7893 INNAKLAVDFVPGRY

-7915 NSTIDRAEDNA
+7915 NSTLDRAEDNA
-7926 GPEIWRPYVAG
+7926 GPETWRPYVTG

-7961 PILAARLA
+7961 PILAAGLA

-7975 DRADGA
+7975 
-7981 GNADRADGTTT
+7981 T
-7992 LSHQED
+7992 LSPQED

>member
-8 ALPLTGAQREI
+8 VLPLTAAQREI

-46 PELFETALR
+46 RELFETALR

-70 EGEGPRQVLRETWDW
+70 DGDGPCQVVRESWDW
-85 APVHLDLS
+85 APAHLDLS
-93 GEPVPREAAMEW
+93 GEPDPRAAAVAW

-123 HALVRLSPTEYLWY
+123 HALIEASPTEFLWY

-147 ISSSMVRQRVGEVYS
+147 ISSSMLRRRVGEVYS
-162 ALAEDGAVPPS
+162 ALAEGGAVPPC

-183 SDEAYR
+183 SDAAYR
-189 ASADFTADRS
+189 ASADFAADRAH
-199 YWTERFAD
+199 WTGRFAD
-207 RPGPTRLTRT
+207 LPAPTRLTDST
-217 APADPDRALRLAE
+217 ATDPHRALRLAE

-246 IGVRWSR
+246 SGVRWSR
-253 LVVAAAALYAHRL
+253 VVIAATALYAHRL
-266 TGTQDVVLA
+266 TGNQDVVLA
-275 LPVTARRSAD
+275 MPVTARRGAD
-285 RDLMSVPGTMSNVVP
+285 RDLTAVPGTMSNVVP
-300 LRLTVRPDMPWR
+300 LRLTVRPDTPWR
-312 DLVAQAARE
+312 ELVAQAARE
-321 VEAAVAHERYR
+321 VETAVAHERYR

-342 PGSIGTAFPLIVNIM
+342 PGGIGTAFPLIVNIM
-357 AFNSRPTFA
+357 AFNSRPSFG
-366 GHPASVHHFV
+366 GHPADVHHFV
-376 SGSTSDLAVWVF
+376 SGSTTDLAVWVF

-402 SPEAYGE
+402 SPEAYGDE
-409 DDLAAH
+409 DLAGH
-415 QQRLISLLDAVAD
+415 QERLLALLDTVAD
-428 WDPDEVLG
+428 CDPDEPVG
-436 RIDLLTAEEH
+436 RIELLTAEERRELAVLGAGP
-446 HQVAALGTGP
+446 VA
-456 TVELPAETLPELFR
+456 PAPAPATSLPELFR
-470 KHVRA
+470 EHVRA
-475 TPDLVALVCG
+475 TPELVALVCG
-485 DVSLTYAELDE
+485 DVSLTYAELDA
-496 RANRLANALVA
+496 RANRLAHALIE
-507 RGAGPERLVA
+507 RGAGPERRVA

-535 TGAAYVPLDPE
+535 TGAAYVPVDPE
-546 YPAARIAL
+546 YPAARIAY

-567 TLSEGRL
+567 SRNEGRL
-574 PGKGSVDR
+574 PEGGPVDR
-582 LVIDDP
+582 LVPD
-588 ATAELVGGL
+588 TADLDGL
-597 SAADPM
+597 PDTDPM
-603 AAVDPGH
+603 VAVDPDH
-610 PAYVIFTS
+610 PAYVIYTS
-618 GSTGRPKGVVPT
+618 GSTGRPKGVLPT
-630 HGGLLNLLTDLRQ
+630 HGGLLDLLADLRRVQ
-643 AHLPP
+643 LEP
-648 VTDERQRLRIA
+648 VLAERQRLRVA

-668 SWNQLLALFAGH
+668 SWNQLLALFGGH
-680 ELHVLD
+680 ELHVL
-686 YETWTDPDAF
+686 EHATWTDPDAF
-696 VGYAARRGLDYIE
+696 VAYAGRCGLDYVE

-715 HVLVAH
+715 RVLVEH
-721 GLLGDQRWRPALVAA
+721 GLLSDPRRRPAVVAA

-742 ERLWEELRAAD
+742 ERLWAQLRAAE
-753 GVSCLNLY
+753 GVRCLNLY
-761 GPSECTVNPVV
+761 GPSECTVNSVV
-772 ASVGSSPL
+772 APLGSSPR
-780 PVIGRPAGNVRL
+780 PVIGRPVTNARL

-802 PAGTPGELYIAGP
+802 PAGAAGELYIAGTG
-815 CLARGYLNRPGL
+815 LARGYLNRPGL

-839 IGTRMYRTGDLVRWG
+839 GGSRMYRTGDLVRWDASG
-854 ADRNLEFLGRT
+854 NLEFLGRT
-865 DDQVKVRGFRVELG
+865 DDQVKIRGFRVELG
-879 EVEAVLAEHPQVAR
+879 EIEAVLTEHPLVAR
-893 AAAMVRTE
+893 AAVLVRTE

-909 AVAEPGATVTGTA
+909 AVAEPGAAPTETV
-922 LREHLRERLPKHMV
+922 LRDHLRDRLPRHMV
-936 PSIVV
+936 PAAYV

-953 LDRRALPAPDRQPA
+953 LDRRALPAPEQTTAVR
-967 DPGRA
+967 GRA

-991 PEVGADDD
+991 SEPGLDDS

-1011 RLVARARSVLGVE
+1011 RLVARARSILGVE
-1024 LGLRDL
+1024 LRLGDL

-1041 AVDIAGRARPALSR
+1041 AVDVAGRARPALRR

-1065 FAQRRLWFLHRMEGP
+1065 FAQRRLWFLHRMEP
-1080 SATYNIPLALRLG
+1080 AQSATYNIPLALRLSG
-1093 GTLDERAL
+1093 ELDQRAL
-1101 EAALTDLVERHES
+1101 EAALADLVERHES
-1114 LRTVFPVAD
+1114 LRTVFPTTD
-1123 GVPYQRVLEA
+1123 GVPCQRVLDP
-1133 DEARPRLRVTE
+1133 DEARPRLRMTDTV
-1144 GGERDLPQRLAEAAR
+1144 ERELPERLAAAAR
-1159 YGFELSD
+1159 YGFDLAA
-1166 EPPLRAELFR
+1166 EPPLHAELFR
-1176 LGTED
+1176 TAAEE

-1196 SAGPLLRDLRTAY
+1196 SAGPLSRDLATAY
-1209 AARTEG
+1209 AARAQG
-1215 AKPEWS
+1215 AKPQWS

-1231 LWQRELLGDGS
+1231 LWQRELLGDGA
-1242 DPDSLLSGQLAYWRG
+1242 DPDSLLSSQLAYWRE
-1257 QLADLPEQVELPFD
+1257 QLAGLPEQVELPFD
-1271 RPRPAVMSYRGAHL
+1271 RPRPAAMSYRGAHL
-1285 PVQVDAELH
+1285 PVRIDDELH
-1294 EGLRELARD
+1294 QGLRTLARD

-1341 ALDDLVGFF
+1341 ALDELVGFF

-1374 SDALAAYA
+1374 ADALAAYA

-1415 APLGAFDLPGLRV
+1415 APLGTFDLPGLRV
-1428 TTDLVHTGTAKCDL
+1428 ATDLVHTGTAKCDL
-1442 TFILAEQPGTEG
+1442 TFILAEQPDG
-1454 LSGVVEYSTDLFDEG
+1454 LAGVLEYSTDLFDEA
-1469 TVAGIVDRWLRLLRA
+1469 TAAGIVERWLRLLRA

-1499 SAEELRALLP
+1499 SAEELGALLP
-1509 AEADRSGEQPE
+1509 ATRPDRAEQPPE
-1520 SSLTALFE
+1520 LGLTALFE
-1528 RQVRADPAAVALTDG
+1528 RQVRANPAAVALTDG
-1543 EVNLTYGELNARA
+1543 EVTLTYGELNARA
-1556 NRLAHALIGRGVGPE
+1556 NRLAHALIDRGVGPE

-1581 AELVVAVL
+1581 AEQVVAVL
-1589 AVLKAGGAYVPV
+1589 AVLKAGGAYLPV
-1601 DPQYPAARISYLL
+1601 DPNYPAARIAYLL
-1614 QDARPALLLTTHQ
+1614 QDGRPALLVTT
-1627 IGDLPGAES
+1627 GAAGELPGADG
-1636 VDRLLLDTADLDG
+1636 VDRLPLDAADLAG
-1649 LPDTD
+1649 QPDTD
-1654 PAVAVDPGHP
+1654 PKVAVDPGQA
-1664 AYVIYTSG
+1664 AYVIHTSG
-1672 STGKPKGVV
+1672 STGDPKGVV
-1681 VPHRNVVRLFG
+1681 VPHRNVVRLFD
-1692 TTRALFDFTADD
+1692 TTRELFGFGAED

-1717 VWELWGALLHGGRL
+1717 VWELWGPLLHGGRL

-1736 ETSRSPGRFLELLAR
+1736 ETSRSPHAFLELLAR

-1759 TPSAFYQLMQADA
+1759 TPSAFYQLMRADHEA
-1772 EHPSELAM
+1772 GPELAL

-1788 ALEPA
+1788 ALEHA
-1793 RLAPWYE
+1793 RLASWYE
-1800 RHPDDAPRLVN
+1800 RHPQDAPRLVN
-1811 MYGITETTVHVTY
+1811 MYGITETTVHVTH
-1824 AALDRSGTAAGR
+1824 AALDGSGAAGQ
-1836 IGAALPDLRT
+1836 IGTALPDLRT
-1846 YVLDDGLRPVAPGV
+1846 YVLDDALRPVAPGV
-1860 PGELYVA
+1860 AGELYVA

-1878 PGLTAGRFVAD
+1878 PGLTAGRFLAD
-1889 PFGPQGS
+1889 PFGPAGA
-1896 RMYRTGDVVRRAA
+1896 RMYRSGDVVRRAA
-1909 EGSLSYV
+1909 DHSLRYV

-1933 EIEAALAAHPGVAQT
+1933 EIEAALAAHPGVAQV

-1967 PAAGAAP
+1967 PAAAAAP
-1974 RPADLREHLTERL
+1974 RPAELRGYLAERL
-1987 PEHMVPSAY
+1987 PEHLVPSAFAL
-1996 VVLDAL
+1996 LDAL
-2002 PLTANGKLDHR
+2002 PLTANGKLDRR

-2018 DLAPVVTG
+2018 DLAPAAVS
-2026 RAPRTPREQ
+2026 RAPRTPQEQ
-2035 VLCELFA
+2035 ILCELFA

-2099 TAAGPAQAAL
+2099 VAAGPAQAAL

-2114 PELVPL
+2114 PEVIPL

-2130 HQLDGTGANY
+2130 HQLEGAGANY
-2140 HISLAWRLSGDL
+2140 HISLAWRLSGAL
-2152 DRRAMEAALAD
+2152 DRRALEAAVAD
-2163 VVGRHESLRTV
+2163 VVARHESLRTV
-2174 YPAVDGVPYQQVLG
+2174 FPAVDGVPHQRVLD
-2188 VVAARPRLLV
+2188 VAAARPRLLV
-2198 RRTAE
+2198 SPTTDAGLP
-2203 AELSAL
+2203 AAL
-2209 MAAATDRPFDLAGDA
+2209 AAAKDRPFDLAVDV
-2224 PLRAGLFELASDEHV
+2224 PLRAGLFESAPDHHV
-2239 LQVVLHHIAGDGW
+2239 FQLVLHHIAGDGW
-2252 SLGPLAQDLTAAYAA
+2252 SLGPLARDLTAAYTA
-2267 RCRGEAPRWKS
+2267 RCRGEEPRWEE
-2278 LPVQYTDYTLW
+2278 LPVQYADYALW
-2289 QHELLGESTDPD
+2289 QHELLGEAGDRD
-2301 SPFARQAAY
+2301 SLLARQSSY
-2310 WTRQLAGLPERIQLP
+2310 WNRQLANLPELLQLP
-2325 ADRPRPAAASRR
+2325 TDRPRPAVASHR

-2343 GLDAELH
+2343 GLEAELH

-2355 LAREHGTSLF
+2355 LARAHGTSLF

-2378 LGAGDDIPVG
+2378 LGAGDDIPLG

-2402 VGYFVNTLVLR
+2402 VGFFVNTLVFR

-2419 PTFAELLGRVRDT
+2419 PTFVELLGRVRDT
-2432 SLAGY
+2432 ALAGY

-2443 FEHLVEALNPVR
+2443 FEYLVEALNPSR
-2455 SLAHHPLF
+2455 SLSHHPLF

-2468 LQNAPRADFAPPG
+2468 LQDHDRVGFAPPG
-2481 LHVEDMPLTTTT
+2481 LRVSELEMTT
-2493 AKLDLIFTM
+2493 ATSKFDLVL
-2502 SERQAQDGTPEGI
+2502 SLAEQRAEDGSPAGI
-2515 DGLVEYAGD
+2515 DAFVQFASD
-2524 LYDPATVETMF
+2524 LYDPATVETMVA
-2535 GRWER
+2535 RLVR
-2540 LLRVAVTDPQQRL
+2540 LLTAAVADPRQRL
-2553 SRFGVL
+2553 SRIELL
-2559 SAEERDDLT
+2559 SARERR
-2568 ALGTGPEVE
+2568 AL
-2577 LPAAS
+2577 LPAAEGTADAES
-2582 VPELFRAQVRAT
+2582 VLAAFAAQVVAR
-2594 PDLVA
+2594 PDAVA
-2599 LVCGDVSLTYEELD
+2599 LASGEVEVTYGRLNAW
-2613 ERANRLAHALVSR
+2613 ANRFAHSLIARGVAAEQIVAL
-2626 GAGPERLV
+2626 
-2634 AVALPRSA
+2634 ALPRSV
-2642 ELVVAILAVLR
+2642 EFVVAVLGVLK
-2653 TGAAYVPVDPEYPAA
+2653 TGAAYLPVDPVYPESRIAFMLDDAKPSVVVDDLATVA
-2668 RIGHMLE
+2668 RVTE
-2675 DAGPVLVVTD
+2675 SPEWPETDPVVTVD
-2685 ARTRDRLP
+2685 ARH
-2693 EAGPAGW
+2693 A
-2700 LVLDDPATAALVAD
+2700 
-2714 CPATDPLVAVDP
+2714 
-2726 RHPAY
+2726 AY

-2741 PKGVVSTHGGLLNL
+2741 PKGVLVSHAG
-2755 FVSQRPLL
+2755 VRAMAAAQA
-2763 FPRRTKERLRIGLT
+2763 ERLGIEPGGRVLQF
-2777 TSVSFDASCDQLSS
+2777 SSPSFDVSLWDILGALLSGATLVPASANEPVAALTDPSLALTHATVPPSVLAALS
-2791 LYAGH
+2791 
-2796 ELHVLDEA
+2796 
-2804 TWSDPD
+2804 PD
-2810 AFVDYV
+2810 AV
-2816 TRVGLDYVNAT
+2816 TVPVLAVAGEAC
-2827 PSYLHVLVARGLLDD
+2827 PPELVARWA
-2842 PGRRPAVVSMGGEA
+2842 PGRLM
-2856 VPEQLWERLRAV
+2856 
-2868 EGVSCLNY
+2868 LNA

-2881 CTVDAVVAPLG
+2881 TTVVVTISEPLSPG
-2892 SSPRPVIG
+2892 SGVPPIG
-2900 RPLGGI
+2900 RAIAGQ
-2906 RLYVL
+2906 RAYVL
-2911 DSTLQ
+2911 DHRLGL
-2916 PVPAGVA
+2916 VPPGVT
-2923 GELHLA
+2923 GELYLS
-2929 GAGLARGYLNRPA
+2929 GPGLARGYLNRPG
-2942 LTAGRFVADPFGPSG
+2942 LTAGRFVACPFGPDG
-2957 TRMYR
+2957 ARMYR
-2962 TGDLVRWGA
+2962 TGDLVRRRA
-2971 DRNLEFLGRTDDQ
+2971 DGQLEYIGRADDQ

-2995 EIEAALAEHP
+2995 EIETALSEHP
-3005 QVAQVAVTVRE
+3005 QVGQVAVIARR
-3016 DRVGDARLVAYPV
+3016 DRAADTRLVAYLVLAP
-3029 AVAGAELQPE
+3029 GAELRPE
-3039 ELRAHLRERLPD
+3039 ELRAHLRGRLPD
-3051 HMVPAAFVPL
+3051 YMVPAAFVSL
-3061 EGLPLTATGKL
+3061 DTLPLNTSGKL

-3078 APVHTAVRT
+3078 EPEFTVSRT
-3087 GRAPRTPQEQVL
+3087 GRAPHTPEEHVL
-3099 AELFAEVLGV
+3099 AGLFAEVLGLS
-3109 AEVGADDDFFDLGG
+3109 EVGADDDFFDLGG

-3133 RARAALGVELELR
+3133 RARSVLGVELPLHT
-3146 ALFETPTVAGLAAGL
+3146 LFRTPTVAGLAAGL
-3161 GGAGRA
+3161 ECASRA
-3167 RLALRRAERPE
+3167 RLALERADRPE
-3178 TVSLSF
+3178 RVPLSS

-3191 LHQLED
+3191 LRQLENAD
-3197 AGSVYN
+3197 SVYN
-3203 MPLAWRLTG
+3203 MPLAWRLSG
-3212 DLDQDALRAALGD
+3212 PLDLAALAAALGD
-3225 VVARHESLRTIYPQV
+3225 LVDRHETLRTVFPAA
-3240 DGVPRQEVLDART
+3240 DGVPHQQVLAAGETRPSVSATPADET
-3253 APPRLAVTRVG
+3253 ALP
-3264 EADLT
+3264 
-3269 ELLTAAAANGFDLAT
+3269 ELLAEAAARGFDLAT
-3284 QPPLRAELFEL
+3284 EPPLRAELFEL
-3295 APDEHVLLVVMH
+3295 SADEHVLLLVVH

-3314 SLGPLSADLATAYAA
+3314 SLGPLAADLATAYAA
-3329 RRRGEEPQWAPLP
+3329 RRRGEEPRWAPLP

-3352 NRLLGDAADPDSLFA
+3352 RELLGEAADPDSLFA
-3367 RQADHWT
+3367 GQLAYWT
-3374 RTLAGLPEQIPLP
+3374 RTLAGLPEQIRLP
-3387 ADRHRPAAP
+3387 ADRHRPATP
-3396 SYSGGHLDVELDP
+3396 SHRGGHLAVELDA

-3432 ALASLLD
+3432 ALASLLE

-3447 PVGSLVAG
+3447 PLGSLIAG

-3462 ELVGFFVNTLVLR
+3462 DLVGFFVNTLVLR

-3481 PTFAELL
+3481 PSFAELL
-3488 ARVREGALAAY
+3488 GRVREGALGAY

-3506 EHVVEALN
+3506 EQVVEALN
-3514 PARSSARQ
+3514 PSRSLARQ
-3522 PLFQVLLALQNVPRT
+3522 PLFQVLLALQNTPRT
-3537 EFALDG
+3537 EFALSG
-3543 LGSEILLVR
+3543 LAAEIVPVR
-3552 TPTAMFDLGFH
+3552 TPTTMFDLGFH
-3563 LLERGGTG
+3563 LLEGGGTG

-3582 YSTDLFDRA
+3582 YSTDLFDHA
-3591 TVETLFA
+3591 TVEALVA

-3610 PERPLSRIEVL
+3610 PDRPLSRIDVL
-3621 TTEERHELLVAR
+3621 TAEERHELLVAR
-3633 NDTARPVP
+3633 NDTGRPVP
-3641 TADLPALFEARVRAT
+3641 AATLPALFEARVRAT
-3656 PEAPAVVFE
+3656 PEAEAVVFE
-3665 GTELTY
+3665 STVLTY

-3709 VLAVLKTGAA
+3709 ILAVLKTGAA

-3725 DYPAARI
+3725 DYPAVRI
-3732 AYMLED
+3732 AYMLQD
-3738 AGPAVVLDDLAAVTA
+3738 ARPAVVLDDLAAVTP
-3753 DGDLPEHDPA
+3753 GGEWPEHDPA
-3763 VAVDGRRPAYVIY
+3763 VAVDARHPAYVIY

-3797 LEWHHEVVGGEPGTR
+3797 LTWHHEAVGGEPGTR

-3820 FDVSVQEVLS
+3820 FDVSVQELLS

-3852 AHWLDRHEVA
+3852 AHWLDRHRVG

-3876 AAEEAGLDLSA
+3876 AAEEAGLELPH

-3898 RLGGAVRRFQARRPG
+3898 RLGGAVRRFRTRRPG

-3926 VITAYSLPADP
+3926 VITAYPLPVDPAD
-3937 AGCPSPVPIGRP
+3937 CPLPVPIGRP
-3949 IANCQVY
+3949 IANCRVY

-3961 LRPVAPGVLGELYL
+3961 LRPVAAGVLGELYL

-3984 LNRPGLTAGRFVAN
+3984 LNRPGLTASRFVAD

-4003 GARMYRTGDLV
+4003 GSLMYRTGDLA
-4014 RWRADGELEFA
+4014 RWRSDGELEFA

-4033 VRGFRVEPGE
+4033 VRGFRIEPGE

-4057 AVLAREDRIVAY
+4057 AVLAREDRGETRIVAY
-4069 VVPVAGSGATAAAL
+4069 VVPPAGAGSSAAELA
-4083 TAYLRGRVPE
+4083 AYLRDRVPD

-4102 LEALPLTPNGKLD
+4102 LDALPLTPNGKLD
-4115 RAALPAPEATTRET
+4115 RAALPAPEPTGTTG

-4148 LGRGQVGVD
+4148 LGVARVGVD
-4157 DDFFDLGGH
+4157 EDFFDLGGH

-4181 GVELELRRLF
+4181 GVELELRSLF

-4206 ATARQ
+4206 GTARQ

-4252 SGELDRDAL
+4252 SGDLDRPAL
-4261 SAALTDVLARHETLR
+4261 SAALADVAARHETLR

-4281 IAGIPHQRVLDP
+4281 LAGVPYQRVLDS
-4293 AEVPVPLTVRAV
+4293 AEAAVPLTVRAA

-4313 LREAAVRAFDLTSE
+4313 LREAAVRGFDLTSE

-4333 LFAVAPDEHVL
+4333 LFAVADRTDEHVL

-4350 IAGDGWSMGPLARDL
+4350 IVGDGWSMGPLARDL
-4365 ATAYAAR
+4365 ATAYTAR
-4372 RDGGSPAW
+4372 HGGGAPAW

-4401 HDGDSLFARQVRYWS
+4401 QDADSVFARQVGYWS
-4416 EELAGLPEQL
+4416 EALAGLPEQL
-4426 QLPVDRPR
+4426 RLPADRPR

-4448 IDAELHAALLGL
+4448 IDAELHAALTGL
-4460 ARRSGASLFMVLQAA
+4460 ARRSGTTLFMVLQAA

-4506 VGFFVNTLVLRTD
+4506 VGFFINTLVLRTD

-4525 FGELLGRV
+4525 FSELLARV

-4550 LVEVLNPSRSLSHH
+4550 LVEALNPARSLSHH

-4573 QNAPGGDFRLPG
+4573 QNAPGGDFDLPG
-4585 MRVSGVSVLT
+4585 LGVSGVTVLT

-4637 LVARW
+4637 LAARW

-4656 IGGIE
+4656 IGGID

-4674 VEGGAAGVSLP
+4674 VDGEAAAVSLP
-4685 ELFAAQVAVV
+4685 ELFAAQVAAT
-4695 PDEVALVC
+4695 PDAVALVQ
-4703 GDAELTYRELNS
+4703 GESELTYRRLNAW
-4715 RANRFAHALV
+4715 ANRFAHALI

-4730 PEQVVAVAL
+4730 PEQLVAVAL

-4764 AYPRARIDFMLAD
+4764 AYPRARIDFMLDD
-4777 ARPSVVVDDPAM
+4777 ARPAVLVDDPAT
-4789 VGDAD
+4789 VSDGDW
-4794 RPDTDPV
+4794 PDTDPQ
-4801 VALDVRYP
+4801 VALDVRHP

-4819 GRPKGVVVS
+4819 GRPKGVAVS
-4828 HGGVSGLVAAQVER
+4828 HGGVSGLVAAQTER
-4842 LGVAPGSRVLQF
+4842 LGVAPGSRVLQC
-4854 ASPSFDASFWDLCS
+4854 ASPSFDASFWDLCG
-4868 ALLTGATLVLA
+4868 ALLAGAALVLA
-4879 PSGAPLEALTDRRLD
+4879 PAEAPLEALTDHRLD
-4894 VTHVTLPPS
+4894 ITHVTLPPS
-4903 ALAALDGADLAA
+4903 ALAALPVCSVAVP
-4915 GTLVVAGEAC
+4915 TLVVAGEAC
-4925 PPELVAR
+4925 PPELVDR
-4932 WAPGRRMVNAYGPTE
+4932 WAPGRRMINAYGPTE

-4955 DPLAAG
+4955 EPLSPGA
-4961 SGVPPIGRPVAGFRV
+4961 GVPPIGRPVAGLRV
-4976 YVLDERLRLV
+4976 YVLDERLRIV
-4986 APGVAGELYV
+4986 PPGVTGELYI

-5002 RGYLNRPSLTAGRF
+5002 RGYLNRPALTAGRF

-5022 AGGDRMYRTGDVVRR
+5022 PPGARMYRTGDLVRR
-5037 RADGELEYVGRAD
+5037 RAWGSPRPEAGGGELEYVGRAD
-5050 QQVKVRGFRVEL
+5050 DQVKVRGFRVEL
-5062 GEVEAALAEYPA
+5062 GEVEAALAGHPA
-5074 VAQAAVVAQGD
+5074 VAQCAVLARDD
-5085 RLVGYVTARPDA
+5085 RLVGYVAARPGA
-5097 TVRPAELAAHLRDR
+5097 AVRPAELAAHLRDR
-5111 LPDYLVPAVFT
+5111 LPDYLVPSAFV
-5122 VLDVLP
+5122 VLDALP
-5128 LTPNGKLDRAA
+5128 VTPNGKLDRAA
-5139 LPAPDLGS
+5139 LPAPES
-5147 AEVGRAP
+5147 ATTEAGRAP
-5154 RTPQEQILCE
+5154 RTPQEQILCG
-5164 LFAEVLGRGQVGVDD
+5164 LFAEVLGVPQVGVDE

-5211 FQAPTVAGLAGA
+5211 FQAPTVAGLAGVLAGAGHARPA
-5223 LTESGSARP
+5223 LTP
-5232 TLTARE
+5232 HE
-5238 RPEAVPL
+5238 RPDAVPL
-5245 SFAQRRLWFMHRMD
+5245 SFAQRRLWFLHRMD
-5259 GSAATYHIPLAL
+5259 AAAATYHIPLAL

-5281 LDEALADVVARH
+5281 LDQALADVVARH
-5293 ESLRTVFPEVGGVPC
+5293 ESLRTVFPEIDGVPC
-5308 QRVLDPAEARPR
+5308 QRVLDPAAARPR
-5320 AGLTKVSQAELH
+5320 ARLTEVPEAELLDQ
-5332 HWLAEFAR
+5332 LAEFAR
-5340 RPFDLAAEPPLR
+5340 QPFDLAAEPPLR
-5352 AELFAVA
+5352 TGLFALA
-5359 PDEHVLLLVMHH
+5359 DKADEHVLLLVMHH

-5387 EAYAARC
+5387 EAYAARRE
-5394 QGREPDRDALP
+5394 GRASNRPALP

-5415 CELLGDAADPQSR
+5415 RELLGEAADPQSR
-5428 FAEQLDYWKR
+5428 FAEQLGYWKR
-5438 QLSDLPELIQLPA
+5438 QLSELPELIQLPT

-5456 AVAGWHG
+5456 AVADWRG
-5463 DHVGLE
+5463 DHVGLQ
-5469 LGPELHAALTEL
+5469 LDAELHAALTEL
-5481 ARNTGT
+5481 ARRTGT

-5540 TSGDPSFT
+5540 TSGDPSFA
-5548 ELLGRVRETSLS
+5548 ELLGRVRETALS

-5579 RSLAHH
+5579 RSLSHH

-5630 FGPAG
+5630 FGPDG
-5635 EPAGIVGAAEY
+5635 SPAGIVGAVEY
-5646 ATDLFDRSTVEVL
+5646 ATDLFDRSTVATL
-5659 VRRWTLLLEAVT
+5659 VARWARLLEAVT

-5676 SIGGID
+5676 PIGGID
-5682 LLDSDERSRL
+5682 LLDAEERHRL
-5692 LERGNATAREVAA
+5692 LEHGNATAREVDA
-5705 VPVPEA
+5705 VPVPRA
-5711 FAVQVAATPD
+5711 FAAQVAATPD
-5721 ALALVSGG
+5721 AVALVQGES
-5729 AELTYRELNA
+5729 ELTYRRLNA
-5739 RANRFAHALIARGV
+5739 WANRFAHALIARGV

-5786 DPSYP
+5786 DPAYP
-5791 AARIA
+5791 RARIDF
-5796 YMLEDARPVLVV
+5796 MLDDARPAVLV
-5808 DDPALVAE
+5808 DDPAMV
-5816 ASEASEWPDTDP
+5816 SDGDWPDTDP
-5828 VVALDVRH
+5828 QVALDVRH

-5850 KGVVVAHGGVA
+5850 KGVVVGHGGVA
-5861 SLVAAQIERFAIAPD
+5861 SLVAAQIERFAIEPG

-5904 VLPPAAEPVAALTDP
+5904 VLPPAADPVSALSDP
-5919 GLAVTHATVPPSVL
+5919 GLAVTHVTVPPSVL
-5933 AALPEGAVTVST
+5933 AALPVCSVAVST
-5945 LVVAGEACPPELVAR
+5945 LVVAGEACPPELVDR
-5960 WAPGRRMVNAYG
+5960 WAPGRRMINAYG

-5982 SDPLSPGAGVPPI
+5982 SDPLSPASGVPPI
-5995 GRPIANARVYVLDER
+5995 GRPITNARVYVLDER

-6019 GELYVA
+6019 GELYVT

-6032 YLNRPALTA
+6032 YLNRPGLTA
-6041 GRFVACPFEA
+6041 GRFVACPFDA
-6051 GSRMYRTGD
+6051 SGARMYRTGD
-6060 VVRWLGDGQLEYVG
+6060 VVRFRADSQLEYLG
-6074 RADDQVK
+6074 RADEQVK
-6081 VRGFRVEPGEIET
+6081 VRGFRVEPGEVES

-6119 PHQTEARDSAL
+6119 PRQEPARDSGV
-6130 EADHVGEWQD
+6130 EADHVDEWRG

-6148 PEETAFGQNFVGWNS
+6148 PEEAAFGRNFVGWNS
-6163 SYDAS
+6163 SYDAA
-6168 PIPAEQMREWR
+6168 PIPVEQMREWR
-6179 DATVARILALHP
+6179 DATVSRILALRP

-6197 GVGTGLLLSQIAPHC
+6197 GVGTGLLLSQIAPQC

-6220 SATAIDALAAQ
+6220 SATAIDALAVQ
-6231 VARQEQLAG
+6231 VARRPELAE
-6240 RVVLH
+6240 RVVLQ

-6255 PAGHFDTIVINSV
+6255 PAGTFDTIVINSV

-6274 ADYLTDVIEK
+6274 AEYLADVIGK
-6284 LMRLLAPGGALFLGD
+6284 LTALLAPGGALFIGD
-6299 IRNLRLLR
+6299 VRNLRLLR
-6307 PLATAVQLHRVGD
+6307 PLATAVQLHRAGD
-6320 GADLTS
+6320 GADLAA
-6326 VRRAVEQSLRVE
+6326 VRRAVEQALRVE

-6352 EHGTDIGVVAVEVKR
+6352 EQGTGIGAVAVEVKR
-6367 GRHHNELT
+6367 GRHHNELS
-6375 RYRYDVTLHKQPVTP
+6375 RYRYDVTLHKRPAVPVQPL
-6390 TAPDRSVEL
+6390 DL
-6399 AWGQQVAGPA
+6399 AWGRDVAGLA
-6409 ELRELLAQPSVGVL
+6409 ELRELLGRPGAGPVRLSG
-6423 RITGVPN
+6423 IPN
-6430 RRVAREAALAR
+6430 RRVAREAELAR
-6441 AVQNGD
+6441 AVRDGD
-6447 GSLAE
+6447 GTLAG
-6452 LLERLHAPE
+6452 LLERLHGPDGAEPHGPDGAE
-6461 DADLPDPEDF
+6461 LPDPEDF
-6471 HALGSESGRS
+6471 HALGGEFGRR
-6481 AVVTWSAAA
+6481 VDLTWSADAPEA
-6490 ADAVDV
+6490 LDALFTDCTDGADSTDGPADA
-6496 VFTDP
+6496 
-6501 QALHRSPVEAYRPAR
+6501 PVEAYRPVR
-6516 ATGQALSSLTN
+6516 GGGTALSSLTN
-6527 RPTGGRGTGALL
+6527 RPTGSRGTGALI

-6547 SRLPDYLVPS
+6547 GRLPDYLVPS
-6557 AFVALEALPLTA
+6557 AFVALDTLPLTA
-6569 NGKLDRRALPAP
+6569 SGKLDRRALPAP
-6581 DLGPVAVGRAPRTP
+6581 DLGPAVVGRAPRTP

-6604 AEVLGLAQVGVDDS
+6604 AEVLGLAQVGVEDS

-6636 RAVLGAEL
+6636 RATLGAEL
-6644 EVRTLFESP
+6644 EVRTLFETP
-6653 TVAGLA
+6653 TVAALA
-6659 ARLDGSGAARP
+6659 ARLDGSGTARP
-6670 ALIVRPRPE
+6670 ALTARSRPE
-6679 RVPLSFAQRR
+6679 HVPLSFAQRR

-6704 MPLALSLTGELDR
+6704 MPLALRLTGELDR

-6753 QAYPALPVVELD
+6753 DAYPELPLVELD
-6765 ESRLAERLAETAQCG
+6765 EDRLAERLARTARRG

-6796 APGRHVLLV
+6796 APGRHALLV

-6819 LSGDLAAAYAA
+6819 LSADLAAAYAA
-6830 RCRGEAPQW
+6830 RCRGEEPQW
-6839 SPLPVQYADY
+6839 APLPVQYADY
-6849 SAWQRELLGDATDPD
+6849 TGWQRDLLGDAADPD

-6878 SGVPQQLQLPAD
+6878 TGMPEQLQLPAD
-6890 RPRPPVASQR
+6890 RPRPPVASQL
-6900 GDRVVVRLDA
+6900 GDRVAVRLDA
-6910 ELHQALRDL
+6910 ELHQAVRDL
-6919 AAARGASMFMV
+6919 ATERGASMFMV

-6944 GTDIPIGSPI
+6944 GSDIPIGSPI

-6979 AGDPGFSELVGRV
+6979 GGDPGFAELLGRV

-7017 RSLAHH
+7017 RSLARH
-7023 PLFQIMLALQNAPLG
+7023 PLFQVMLALQNAPLG

-7052 PTGTARVDLTFSL
+7052 PTGTSRVDLTFSL
-7065 AEQFRPDGAPD
+7065 AEQFRPDGAPG

-7088 FDPATVELLF
+7088 FDAPTVELLF
-7098 ERLARLLRAAVA
+7098 DRLARLLRTAVA

-7115 ISRIDIMPVEE
+7115 LSRIDLLSEEE
-7126 RRRLLAGSNGAVAEL
+7126 RHRLLHGFNDTAAEL
-7141 PGAAVPELF
+7141 PRAAVPELF
-7150 ARQVGATPEAVAV
+7150 ARQVRATPDAVAV

-7172 RELDLRAN
+7172 RELDRRSN

-7193 ETPVAVMLDRS
+7193 ETPVAVLMERS
-7204 AELVVAI
+7204 ADLVVAI
-7211 LAIIKAGGAYVPLD
+7211 LAIVRAGGAYVPLD
-7225 SRFPSSRI
+7225 SRFPASRI
-7233 DLILRESGAA
+7233 ELILRESGAA
-7243 LVLTQE
+7243 LVLTAE
-7249 VTTALVQSEAADPSG
+7249 VLAALVDAEPDPSAV
-7264 FEVPCEPGQLAYI
+7264 EVPCDPRQLAYI

-7300 ALTPEFR
+7300 ALTPEWR

-7331 PLLNGGRVV
+7331 PLLNGGRIV

-7349 DLLQHTITSNG
+7349 DLLQHTIGTHG

-7390 GGDVVSPAAVARV
+7390 GGDVVSPAAAARV
-7403 LAACPG
+7403 LEACPG

-7427 HPVGVLP
+7427 HPVRDLP
-7434 EHAATVP
+7434 EQAASVP
-7441 IGRPMA
+7441 IGGPMA

-7453 LDDRLRPVPTG
+7453 LDDHLRPLPAG
-7464 MVGELYLAGTGVAR
+7464 MVGELYLAGVGVAR
-7478 GYLGRAGLTAER
+7478 GYHGRPGLTAER

-7495 YGPDGSRMYRTG
+7495 YGPSGSRMYRTG
-7507 DLASWRADGTLDFA
+7507 DLAWWRPEGTLEFA

-7573 APEGAPE
+7573 TPEGAPE
-7580 AGELAGRLRRDLPDY
+7580 VVELSGRLRRDLPDY

-7626 ASAAGRGPRTPQ
+7626 ASDAGRGPRTPQ

-7647 EVLGREQVSIDD
+7647 EVLGREPVSIDD

-7700 TERLLMDDPDDALDV
+7700 TERLVMNDPDDALDV

-7721 TGTGTPLFCIHPGG
+7721 TGTGTPLFCVHPGG

-7743 LLNHLGPQHP
+7743 LLNHVGPQHP

-7762 GRPETLPTS
+7762 GRPEPLPTS

-7776 ADYADQIQK
+7776 ADYADHIRK
-7785 IQSEGPYLLL
+7785 IQPEGPYLLL

-7831 VQFAEVP
+7831 VKFEEVP
-7838 VPTVRDVLVGVLDV
+7838 VPTERDVLVGVLDV
-7852 DPDELGDQ
+7852 DPDELGDR

-7880 LNERQIEVIVEIM
+7880 LTERQVEVVVQIM
-7893 INNARLAVDFVPGDF
+7893 INNAKLAVDFVPGTF

-7915 NSTIDRAEDNA
+7915 NSTIDRSADDNA
-7926 GPEIWRPYVAG
+7926 GPGIWQPYITG

-7943 ITTRHDRMTQAGS
+7943 VTTRHNRMTQPGS

-7961 PILAARLA
+7961 PVLAARIA
-7969 EATGDT
+7969 DVTGDAT
-7975 DRADGA
+7975 V
-7981 GNADRADGTTT
+7981 
-7992 LSHQED
+7992 SHHQED